1 MLNYSVAELRNNK
14 TNMTRRLLLLVCA
27 VLCLG
32 SNVRISA
39 QSTSSTTQSAE
50 SNFVEGVVRVKLQR
64 EIADRM
70 IAAKLPLSVKG
81 TNKKYV
87 QTGVTPLDRV
97 NQKVKAVSMTRVFPY
112 AGKNEA
118 KHKAFGLDLWYD
130 VHYEASG
137 MKLAQARNLFR
148 SAEGVSYAQRIP
160 LYKPI
165 GGERFL
171 EVSPAAV
178 ARAAK
183 AASTMPFNDPL
194 LNDQWHYNNDG
205 HIAGT
210 KVGAD
215 ANVFKAW
222 ETGVTGSK
230 DVVVAIIDGGFQ
242 VDHPDLK
249 DNVWINTAE
258 LNGKPGVDDD
268 GDGYVDDIYGYNF
281 VINSSDINA
290 HSHGTHVA
298 GTVGATNNNG
308 IGVCGVAG
316 GSDGKGGVKMMVC
329 QVFDSRASS
338 SAVAD
343 FGAAIVYAADRGASI
358 AQCSWGA
365 SVAGDEDKSV
375 TEAVNYFTKNGG
387 GDKMNGGLCI
397 FAAGNN
403 GEEGD
408 YYPGCLDKVVAVG
421 SMAPD
426 GSVAYYSNRGKWV
439 DVTAPGGLE
448 DNGQQYGVLSTL
460 PNSTYGYNEGTS
472 MACPH
477 VSGIAALILSKYGN
491 KQFSNETL
499 RTLLTTSVNDL
510 YTQNPEYEGLMGS
523 GYIDAYKALQ
533 GKEGSVPEAVADFTV
548 TASHDNAL
556 IEWVIPETEE
566 KSIDHHV
573 IYYSTEAFSA
583 TDDLNKLSSAT
594 VDTKFKYSG
603 DKMSYE
609 VEGLKAS
616 TKYYFAIVAYNRW
629 GKASAVS
636 PIKEAT
642 TNAGPKVQVDQKNL
656 SMTVDATKASTAEAS
671 FNVKNAGEGVLK
683 YQLTTATTRATM
695 STSARNLKPNPG
707 QVLPFSGTVS
717 PTLAKRNAVASSD
730 YKAENWPDTL
740 TYSNYVYSY
749 IGETDTKLPNALA
762 QYFYVD
768 KATYPNGFN
777 LTDLLIQGQNG
788 QNPEIEIYDGSRSI
802 SRASLIQKINYDFW
816 AYNYPITLKEQ
827 IYFAPGSS
835 FWVVAKFPA
844 GAKNP
849 LATGKTERTDIAQYS
864 FYSSDNGT
872 TWTQLSEVLKGTS
885 FESVA
890 SQLTWAVQAVSKNP
904 DWSQVLNPEPISGE
918 VRPNESQKVTLKND
932 GQKLVNGTY
941 NFNIHVK
948 SNEAVDSKQQVALAM
963 TVKGYK
969 PELHSQQ
976 LVDFGDLLVGQT
988 KTIDVEL
995 TNSGY
1000 GVFGGNYG
1008 MLQAPKNV
1016 KSSSDQ
1022 FNVSKGANN
1031 IAARS
1036 TGTLPVTFAPTKE
1049 GNFSST
1055 ITLTDKNG
1063 NQHSFLVRGV
1073 ASVPAKQNVTP
1084 ESYDAGDLKVGGEDK
1099 TATITIKNTGNY
1111 PLQYV
1116 FPKFSSE
1123 KIVGSTAKVHKFGY
1137 TTISNV
1143 AGDESF
1149 EYEPAPELA
1158 DEKDITSQFTND
1170 NWQSGPIKVGF
1181 KFPFYG
1187 KDYDEIYVSSYGG
1200 VSMQQMDGR
1209 ISCMVP
1215 TGDCV
1220 QGLGYISAYT
1230 NSGWMDMGANSKITY
1245 GHKNG
1250 KLYIKF
1256 KDVVT
1261 PATNGGGET
1270 TTISFHMALCP
1281 DGSVEVYYDDYNP
1294 AGVFGSGGHN
1304 FVGVSDIA
1312 ASDPCIFVDANKVQE
1327 DNDGLDAPYYDIVTG
1342 SAIKIVAPAK
1352 SMIKSLS
1359 STDGYVGNGE
1369 SKEIK
1374 VTLAANDEL
1383 VAGPLTNYLTVIT
1396 NDPINPSSTVKMT
1409 ANIVG
1414 DNLKAEAALDSTSV
1428 DFGKVFRTSAQQ
1440 RTVLLSNNGK
1450 DALQVAGVSVKNG
1463 KFTLAEEMK
1472 AAFSVPAG
1480 QGKDIVV
1487 TLPTAE
1493 KGTVEDVLVITYQ
1506 DGTTKE
1512 IPLKAEVIGNPT
1524 WKSNPE
1530 SLKVETPYGTNVEKT
1545 IQVTNEGDENLA
1557 FSVEPASWFS
1567 ASDLEAAGKSS
1578 VDYVFK
1584 SKLDGFDIPY
1594 NWVDITNDYTEH
1606 MPYAYY
1612 IDKTDFKKVELP
1624 FEFPF
1629 YGKKY
1634 KSMYIYNTGFVS
1646 FDAPVEDYK
1655 QFPEPPASLPTTETF
1670 YTNIICP
1677 FWGNH
1682 SMNTPSSDGVYY
1694 KAKDDEVIVSYK
1706 NYGNTMMQGMNFEV
1720 ILRKDGS
1727 FKFQYNV
1734 DPDGFQLGVFGL
1746 CGIMDHTG
1754 TRGITPADMYI
1765 TDGNA
1770 VEFSPYK
1777 NYVVAPGEQVEMPV
1791 ELKANQLA
1799 DTYDYELNVT
1809 TNDPS
1814 RASVKIPV
1822 TLNIT
1827 GEAQAE
1833 FPEVINVEQPVD
1845 ENAMEPSYYEFHVV
1859 NKGTKAFA
1867 ITDVASEMFTVS
1879 ESDDP
1884 DVEPSA
1890 PEGKLEVYAAQSNN
1904 GGDDGIDPGP
1914 LALSDDATAKAWI
1927 PYQSGMMAPI
1937 VVGEDTVKFRI
1948 TPYNVYEVHK
1958 KDFPLVFTVEG
1969 LNEETHTSTIKL
1981 NITEA
1986 PVMAFDPE
1994 ELHIENVAS
2003 DYKGTSTVNLKNDG
2017 EYKLTYSLS
2026 LDPSGRDAGNV
2037 DDGSND
2043 PAPAYNVISY
2053 PSEDVAKNFVA
2064 TCVEKI
2070 SGKKGMVKALG
2081 LKKVKDD
2088 QKFIYDLPEG
2098 YKGNALYYPVL
2109 NPVAN
2114 AQAALMGTG
2123 AAALDENFYAA
2134 TRYEAPAEG
2143 FNLTHLYFVGTVGDL
2158 ENVDIEASVILG
2170 NDVTATEKT
2179 IGHGKIHIVKEKPR
2193 EDGSYQGAARMLEF
2207 DNPIYINPADTF
2219 YVVLKYPAGYKG
2231 SAMMA
2236 TKDGD
2241 METNRYMAHLK
2252 SLGGWVDIE
2261 ALYDNAY
2268 SYGAF
2273 GYFMTCIEKEKG
2285 EPWIKLL
2292 NEKKDG
2298 EIASGKAIP
2307 VQFEV
2312 NAKSAYFAK
2321 NNKATLVVKSNDPYN
2336 KLYNYHIYLNKNA
2349 APIITA
2355 PEGETTVPEASKA
2368 MVPVT
2373 VADAEGEAFTVSL
2386 NDADGIA
2393 SVESYA
2399 NEDGTQEGISE
2410 SNGTYTVEAG
2420 GSLKLNVALVPDYGT
2435 AGKHTFTVNAKDES
2449 GNVSSVVVN
2458 YNVEHTNRAPKYVG
2472 PADLALKGGETSAQ
2486 YYFADFFEDADGD
2499 AMTFSAQIADPSLAA
2514 LYQSENGII
2523 IAAKQVSGSTNIN
2536 VVATDANGASTTGV
2550 IALTVDAATGISNV
2564 VADASK
2570 GDVTVNGDAE
2580 NGNLN
2585 VTIDA
2590 DADKVV
2596 LSVYSNAGQLMAQ
2609 KTLQNVH
2616 AGDKASIALGKV
2628 AAGVYHLV
2636 ANVDGKTSAV
2646 KFVAK

>member
-1 MLNYSVAELRNNK
+1 
-14 TNMTRRLLLLVCA
+14 MTRRLLLLVCA

-70 IAAKLPLSVKG
+70 VAAKLPLSVKG
-81 TNKKYV
+81 TNRKYV

-112 AGKNEA
+112 AGKDEA
-118 KHKAFGLDLWYD
+118 KHKAAGLDLWYD

-365 SVAGDEDKSV
+365 GVADEEDKSV
-375 TEAVNYFTKNGG
+375 TAAVDYFTKNGG

-403 GEEGD
+403 GEEGN

-510 YTQNPEYEGLMGS
+510 YTQNPEYKGLMGS

-556 IEWVIPETEE
+556 IEWTIPETEE

-573 IYYSTEAFSA
+573 IYYSTEDFSA
-583 TDDLNKLSSAT
+583 TDDLNKLSSVS

-609 VEGLKAS
+609 VEGVKAS

-642 TNAGPKVQVDQKNL
+642 TNSGPKVQVDQKNL

-695 STSARNLKPNPG
+695 STSGRIKNPNPG

-717 PTLAKRNAVASSD
+717 PTLVKRNAVATSNYQAKD
-730 YKAENWPDTL
+730 WPDTL
-740 TYSNYVYSY
+740 TYSNQLYSY

-777 LTDLLIQGQNG
+777 LTDLHFQGQNG
-788 QNPEIEIYDGSRSI
+788 QNPVIEIYDGSRTI
-802 SRASLIQKINYDFW
+802 STASLIQKVNYDFW

-827 IYFAPGSS
+827 IHFAPGSS

-849 LATGKTERTDIAQYS
+849 LGTGKTTRTDVAQYS

-885 FESVA
+885 FEAVA
-890 SQLTWAVQAVSKNP
+890 SQLTWAVQAISKNP

-941 NFNIHVK
+941 KFNIHVK

-1000 GVFGGNYG
+1000 GVFAGKYG
-1008 MLQAPKNV
+1008 MLQASQNEV

-1022 FNVSKGANN
+1022 FNVSKGAKN

-1073 ASVPAKQNVTP
+1073 ASVPAQQSVTP
-1084 ESYDAGDLKVGGEDK
+1084 EVYEAGDLKVGGEDK

-1143 AGDESF
+1143 AGDKSF

-1158 DEKDITSQFTND
+1158 DEKDITSQFTNN

-1250 KLYIKF
+1250 KFYVKF

-1327 DNDGLDAPYYDIVTG
+1327 SNGGLNAPYYDIQTG

-1374 VTLAANDEL
+1374 VTLAANDDL

-1396 NDPINPSSTVKMT
+1396 NDPINPSASVKLT

-1545 IQVTNEGDENLA
+1545 IQVTNEGDENLT
-1557 FSVEPASWFS
+1557 FSAEPASWYT
-1567 ASDLEAAGKSS
+1567 ASDLEANGNST

-1584 SKLDGFDIPY
+1584 SKLDGFDVPY

-1612 IDKTDFKKVELP
+1612 INKTDFKKVTLP

-1634 KSMYIYNTGFVS
+1634 KEMYIYNTGFVS

-1706 NYGNTMMQGMNFEV
+1706 NYGNTMMLGMNFEV

-1727 FKFQYNV
+1727 FKFQYHV

-1765 TDGNA
+1765 TDGNT
-1770 VEFSPYK
+1770 VEFTPYK

-1799 DTYDYELNVT
+1799 DTYDCELNVT

-1814 RASVKIPV
+1814 KPSVKIPV

-1827 GEAQAE
+1827 GEVQAE

-1845 ENAMEPSYYEFHVV
+1845 EYAMYPSYYEFYVV
-1859 NKGTKAFA
+1859 NKGTKAFT
-1867 ITDVASEMFTVS
+1867 ITNVASEMFVAADP
-1879 ESDDP
+1879 DDP
-1884 DVEPSA
+1884 WA
-1890 PEGKLEVYAAQSNN
+1890 MPEASLEVYTSANN
-1904 GGDDGIDPGP
+1904 SGGDGGIDPGP
-1914 LALSDDATAKAWI
+1914 LALSDDATAKAWLR
-1927 PYQSGMMAPI
+1927 YWSGMMAPI
-1937 VVGEDTVKFRI
+1937 VVGTDTVKFRI
-1948 TPYNVYEVHK
+1948 TPYNVYEVHA
-1958 KDFPLVFTVEG
+1958 KDYPLVFSVEG
-1969 LNEETHTSTIKL
+1969 LENTEYNSTIKL

-2003 DYKGTSTVNLKNDG
+2003 DYKGTSPVNLMNDG
-2017 EYKLTYSLS
+2017 KYKLIYSLS

-2037 DDGSND
+2037 DDGSNV

-2088 QKFIYDLPEG
+2088 QKFIYDLPTG
-2098 YKGNALYYPVL
+2098 YEGNALYYPVL

-2123 AAALDENFYAA
+2123 ASALDENFYAA

-2179 IGHGKIHIVKEKPR
+2179 IGHGKIHIAKEEPR

-2219 YVVLKYPAGYKG
+2219 YVVLKYPAGYKS

-2241 METNRYMAHLK
+2241 MEPNRYMAHLK

-2273 GYFMTCIEKEKG
+2273 GFFMTCIEKEKG

-2292 NEKKDG
+2292 NEKKEG
-2298 EIASGKAIP
+2298 EIAPGEALP

-2336 KLYNYHIYLNKNA
+2336 KLYNYHIYLDKNA
-2349 APIITA
+2349 APVITA

-2393 SVESYA
+2393 TVESYE
-2399 NEDGTQEGISE
+2399 NEDGTQDGISE

-2420 GSLKLNVALVPDYGT
+2420 GSLKLNVALAPAYGT
-2435 AGKHTFTVNAKDES
+2435 AGKHSFAVNAKDEA
-2449 GNVSSVVVN
+2449 GNVSSAVVN

-2472 PADLALKGGETSAQ
+2472 PADLVLKGGETSAQ

-2523 IAAKQVSGSTNIN
+2523 IAAKQMPGSTNIN

-2550 IALTVDAATGISNV
+2550 ITLTVDVATGISNV
-2564 VADASK
+2564 VAGGSK
-2570 GDVTVNGDAE
+2570 GDVAVNGDAE

-2585 VTIDA
+2585 VTIGA

-2609 KTLQNVH
+2609 KTLLNVH
-2616 AGDKASIALGKV
+2616 AGDKAGVALGKV

-2646 KFVAK
+2646 KFAAK

>member
-1 MLNYSVAELRNNK
+1 
-14 TNMTRRLLLLVCA
+14 MTRRLLLLVCA

-81 TNKKYV
+81 TSKKYV

-178 ARAAK
+178 AKAAK

-740 TYSNYVYSY
+740 TYANYVYSY

-941 NFNIHVK
+941 EFNIHVK

-1000 GVFGGNYG
+1000 GVFGGKYG

-1073 ASVPAKQNVTP
+1073 ASVPAKQSVTP
-1084 ESYDAGDLKVGGEDK
+1084 DVYEAGDLKVGGEDK

-1250 KLYIKF
+1250 KLYVKF
-1256 KDVVT
+1256 KNVVT

-1327 DNDGLDAPYYDIVTG
+1327 DNDGLDAPYYDIQTG

-1396 NDPINPSSTVKMT
+1396 NDPINPSASVKLT

-1428 DFGKVFRTSAQQ
+1428 DFGKVYRTSAQQ

-1463 KFTLAEEMK
+1463 KFTLAEGMN

-1530 SLKVETPYGTNVEKT
+1530 SLEVETPYGTNVEKT
-1545 IQVTNEGDENLA
+1545 IQVTNDGDENLA

-1720 ILRKDGS
+1720 ILRKDGT

-1765 TDGNA
+1765 TGGNA

-1814 RASVKIPV
+1814 RASIKIPV

-1827 GEAQAE
+1827 GEAKAE

-1867 ITDVASEMFTVS
+1867 ITDVASEMFVAADP
-1879 ESDDP
+1879 DDP
-1884 DVEPSA
+1884 WA
-1890 PEGKLEVYAAQSNN
+1890 MPEASLEVYTSANN
-1904 GGDDGIDPGP
+1904 SGDDGIDPGP
-1914 LALSDDATAKAWI
+1914 MALADDAAKAWV

-1948 TPYNVYEVHK
+1948 TPYNVSEVHA
-1958 KDFPLVFTVEG
+1958 KDYPLVFSVEG
-1969 LNEETHTSTIKL
+1969 LENTEYNSTIKL

-2003 DYKGTSTVNLKNDG
+2003 DYKGTVTANLMNAG
-2017 EYKLTYSLS
+2017 QYKLTYSLN

-2070 SGKKGMVKALG
+2070 SGKKGMLKALG

-2088 QKFIYDLPEG
+2088 QKFIYDLPTG
-2098 YKGNALYYPVL
+2098 YEGNALYYPVL

-2123 AAALDENFYAA
+2123 ATALDENFYAA

-2179 IGHGKIHIVKEKPR
+2179 IGHGKIHIVKEEPR

-2292 NEKKDG
+2292 NEKKEG
-2298 EIASGKAIP
+2298 EIAPGEALP

-2336 KLYNYHIYLNKNA
+2336 KLYNYHIYLDKNA
-2349 APIITA
+2349 APVITA

-2386 NDADGIA
+2386 NDADGVA
-2393 SVESYA
+2393 SVESYE

-2420 GSLKLNVALVPDYGT
+2420 GSLKLNVALVPGYGT
-2435 AGKHTFTVNAKDES
+2435 AGKHTFTVNAKDEA
-2449 GNVSSVVVN
+2449 GNVSSAVVN

-2472 PADLALKGGETSAQ
+2472 PADLVLKGGETSAQ

-2499 AMTFSAQIADPSLAA
+2499 AMTYSAQIADPSLAA
-2514 LYQSENGII
+2514 LYLSENGII

-2550 IALTVDAATGISNV
+2550 IALTVDAATGITNV
-2564 VADASK
+2564 VAGGSK

-2585 VTIDA
+2585 VTIGA

-2616 AGDKASIALGKV
+2616 AGDKVSVALGKV

-2646 KFVAK
+2646 KFAAK

>member
-1 MLNYSVAELRNNK
+1 
-14 TNMTRRLLLLVCA
+14 MTRRLLLLVCA

-70 IAAKLPLSVKG
+70 VAAKLPLSVKG
-81 TNKKYV
+81 TNRKYV

-365 SVAGDEDKSV
+365 SVADDEDKSV
-375 TEAVNYFTKNGG
+375 TEAVDYFTKNGG

-403 GEEGD
+403 GEEGN

-583 TDDLNKLSSAT
+583 TDDLNKLNSAT

-695 STSARNLKPNPG
+695 STSGRIKNPKPG

-717 PTLAKRNAVASSD
+717 PTLVKRNAVATSD
-730 YKAENWPDTL
+730 YQAKDWPDTL
-740 TYSNYVYSY
+740 TYSNQLYSY

-777 LTDLLIQGQNG
+777 LTDLRIQGQNG
-788 QNPEIEIYDGSRSI
+788 QNPVIEIYDGSRSI
-802 SRASLIQKINYDFW
+802 STASLIQKVNYDFW

-827 IYFAPGSS
+827 IHFAPGSS

-849 LATGKTERTDIAQYS
+849 LGTGKTARTDVAQYS

-885 FESVA
+885 FEAIA
-890 SQLTWAVQAVSKNP
+890 SQLTWAVQAISKNP

-918 VRPNESQKVTLKND
+918 VRPSESQKVTLKND

-941 NFNIHVK
+941 KFNIHVK

-969 PELHSQQ
+969 PELHSQK

-988 KTIDVEL
+988 KTLDVEL

-1000 GVFGGNYG
+1000 GVFGGQYG

-1022 FNVSKGANN
+1022 FNVSKGTNN

-1073 ASVPAKQNVTP
+1073 ASVPAQQSVTP
-1084 ESYDAGDLKVGGEDK
+1084 DVYEAGDLKVGGEDK

-1123 KIVGSTAKVHKFGY
+1123 KIVGSKARVHKFGY
-1137 TTISNV
+1137 TTVSNV

-1250 KLYIKF
+1250 KLYVKF

-1261 PATNGGGET
+1261 PATNGAGET

-1312 ASDPCIFVDANKVQE
+1312 AADPCIFVDANKVQE
-1327 DNDGLDAPYYDIVTG
+1327 SNDGLDAPYYDIVTG

-1374 VTLAANDEL
+1374 VTLAANDNL

-1396 NDPINPSSTVKMT
+1396 NDPINPSSTVKLT

-1414 DNLKAEAALDSTSV
+1414 DNLKAEAALDSASV

-1450 DALQVAGVSVKNG
+1450 DVLQVAGVSVKNG
-1463 KFTLAEEMK
+1463 KFTLAEEMN

-1530 SLKVETPYGTNVEKT
+1530 SLEVETPYGTNVEKT
-1545 IQVTNEGDENLA
+1545 IQVTNEGDENLS
-1557 FSVEPASWFS
+1557 FSAEPASWFS
-1567 ASDLEAAGKSS
+1567 ASDLEATGKSS

-1720 ILRKDGS
+1720 ILRKDGT

-1814 RASVKIPV
+1814 RASIKIPV

-1867 ITDVASEMFTVS
+1867 ITDVASEMFVAADP
-1879 ESDDP
+1879 DDP
-1884 DVEPSA
+1884 WA
-1890 PEGKLEVYAAQSNN
+1890 MPEASLEVYTSANN
-1904 GGDDGIDPGP
+1904 SGDDGIDPGP
-1914 LALSDDATAKAWI
+1914 MALADDAAKAWV

-1948 TPYNVYEVHK
+1948 TPYNVSEVHA
-1958 KDFPLVFTVEG
+1958 KDYPLVFSVEG
-1969 LNEETHTSTIKL
+1969 LENTEYNSTIKL

-2003 DYKGTSTVNLKNDG
+2003 DYKGTSTVNLMNDG
-2017 EYKLTYSLS
+2017 AYKLTYSLN

-2037 DDGSND
+2037 DEGSND

-2070 SGKKGMVKALG
+2070 SGKKGMLKALG

-2088 QKFIYDLPEG
+2088 QKFIYDLPSG
-2098 YKGNALYYPVL
+2098 YEGNALYYPVL

-2123 AAALDENFYAA
+2123 ATALDENFYAA

-2179 IGHGKIHIVKEKPR
+2179 IGHGKIHIAKEEPR

-2292 NEKKDG
+2292 NEKKEG
-2298 EIASGKAIP
+2298 EIAPGEALP

-2336 KLYNYHIYLNKNA
+2336 KLYNYHIYLDKNA
-2349 APIITA
+2349 APVITA

-2373 VADAEGEAFTVSL
+2373 VADAEGETFTVSL

-2393 SVESYA
+2393 TVESYE
-2399 NEDGTQEGISE
+2399 NEDGTQDGISE

-2420 GSLKLNVALVPDYGT
+2420 GSLKLNVALAPAYGT
-2435 AGKHTFTVNAKDES
+2435 AGKHSFAVNAKDES
-2449 GNVSSVVVN
+2449 GNVSSAVVN

-2472 PADLALKGGETSAQ
+2472 PADLVLKGGETSAQ

-2523 IAAKQVSGSTNIN
+2523 IAAKQMPGSTNIN

-2550 IALTVDAATGISNV
+2550 IALTVDVATGISNV
-2564 VADASK
+2564 VAGGSK
-2570 GDVTVNGDAE
+2570 GDVAVNGDAE

-2585 VTIDA
+2585 VTIGA

-2609 KTLQNVH
+2609 KTLLNVH
-2616 AGDKASIALGKV
+2616 AGDKAGVALGKV

-2646 KFVAK
+2646 KFAAK

>member
-1 MLNYSVAELRNNK
+1 
-14 TNMTRRLLLLVCA
+14 MTRRLLLLVCA

-178 ARAAK
+178 AKAAK

-210 KVGAD
+210 KMGAD

-375 TEAVNYFTKNGG
+375 TEAVDYFTKNGG

-717 PTLAKRNAVASSD
+717 PTLAKRNAVAPSD
-730 YKAENWPDTL
+730 YKVENWPDTL

-835 FWVVAKFPA
+835 FWVVARFPA

-849 LATGKTERTDIAQYS
+849 LATGKTARTDIAQYS

-941 NFNIHVK
+941 EFNIHVK

-1000 GVFGGNYG
+1000 GVFGGKYG

-1073 ASVPAKQNVTP
+1073 ASVPAKQSVTP
-1084 ESYDAGDLKVGGEDK
+1084 DVYEAGDLKVGGEDK

-1250 KLYIKF
+1250 KLYVKF
-1256 KDVVT
+1256 KNVVT

-1312 ASDPCIFVDANKVQE
+1312 AADPCIFVDANKVQE
-1327 DNDGLDAPYYDIVTG
+1327 SNGGLDASYYDIVTG

-1396 NDPINPSSTVKMT
+1396 NDPINPSASVKLT

-1428 DFGKVFRTSAQQ
+1428 DFGKVYRTSAQQ

-1463 KFTLAEEMK
+1463 KFTLTEEMK

-1765 TDGNA
+1765 TDSNA

-1827 GEAQAE
+1827 GEAQAK
-1833 FPEVINVEQPVD
+1833 FPEIINVEQPVD
-1845 ENAMEPSYYEFHVV
+1845 ENAMDPSYYEFYVV
-1859 NKGTKAFA
+1859 NKGTKAFT
-1867 ITDVASEMFTVS
+1867 ITDVASEMFTGS

-1890 PEGKLEVYAAQSNN
+1890 PEGELEVYTAQSNN

-1914 LALSDDATAKAWI
+1914 MALAADAAKAWV
-1927 PYQSGMMAPI
+1927 PYKSGMMAPI
-1937 VVGEDTVKFRI
+1937 VVGTDTVKFRI
-1948 TPYNVYEVHK
+1948 APYNVYEVHK

-2003 DYKGTSTVNLKNDG
+2003 DYKGTRTVNLKNDG

-2088 QKFIYDLPEG
+2088 QKFIYDMPTG
-2098 YKGNALYYPVL
+2098 YEGNALYYPVL
-2109 NPVAN
+2109 NPVTN

-2123 AAALDENFYAA
+2123 ATALDENFYAA

-2193 EDGSYQGAARMLEF
+2193 EDGSYQGAARMLKF

-2298 EIASGKAIP
+2298 EIAPGAAIP

-2321 NNKATLVVKSNDPYN
+2321 NNKATLVVKSNDPCN
-2336 KLYNYHIYLNKNA
+2336 KLYNYHIYLDKNA
-2349 APIITA
+2349 APVITA
-2355 PEGETTVPEASKA
+2355 SEGETTVPEASKA

-2449 GNVSSVVVN
+2449 GNVSSAVVN

-2499 AMTFSAQIADPSLAA
+2499 VMTFSAQIADPSLAA

-2564 VADASK
+2564 AAGASK

-2585 VTIDA
+2585 VTIGA

-2609 KTLQNVH
+2609 KTLLNVH
-2616 AGDKASIALGKV
+2616 AGDEASVALGKV

>member
-1 MLNYSVAELRNNK
+1 
-14 TNMTRRLLLLVCA
+14 MTRRLLLLVCA

-112 AGKNEA
+112 AGKDEA
-118 KHKAFGLDLWYD
+118 KHKAAGLDLWYD

-171 EVSPAAV
+171 EISPAAV
-178 ARAAK
+178 AKAAK

-365 SVAGDEDKSV
+365 GVADEEDKSV
-375 TEAVNYFTKNGG
+375 TAAVDYFTKNGG

-556 IEWVIPETEE
+556 IEWTIPETEE

-642 TNAGPKVQVDQKNL
+642 TNSGPKVQVDQKNL

-695 STSARNLKPNPG
+695 STSGRVKNPNPG

-717 PTLAKRNAVASSD
+717 PTLVKRNAVATSNYQAKD
-730 YKAENWPDTL
+730 WPDTL
-740 TYSNYVYSY
+740 TYSNQLYSY

-777 LTDLLIQGQNG
+777 LTDLHFQGQNG
-788 QNPEIEIYDGSRSI
+788 QNPVIEIYDGSRTI
-802 SRASLIQKINYDFW
+802 STASLIQKVNYDFW

-827 IYFAPGSS
+827 IHFAPGSS

-849 LATGKTERTDIAQYS
+849 LGTGKTTRTDVAQYS

-885 FESVA
+885 FEAVA
-890 SQLTWAVQAVSKNP
+890 NQLTWAVQAISKNP

-941 NFNIHVK
+941 KFNIHVK

-1000 GVFGGNYG
+1000 GVFAGKYG
-1008 MLQAPKNV
+1008 MLQASQNEV

-1022 FNVSKGANN
+1022 FNVSKGAKN

-1073 ASVPAKQNVTP
+1073 ASVPAKQTVTP
-1084 ESYDAGDLKVGGEDK
+1084 DVYEAGDLKVGGEDK

-1149 EYEPAPELA
+1149 KYEAAPELA
-1158 DEKDITSQFTND
+1158 DEKDITSQFTNN

-1250 KLYIKF
+1250 KFYVKF

-1327 DNDGLDAPYYDIVTG
+1327 SNGGLNAPYYDIQTG

-1374 VTLAANDEL
+1374 VTLAANDDL

-1396 NDPINPSSTVKMT
+1396 NDPINPSASVKLT

-1584 SKLDGFDIPY
+1584 SKLDGFDVPY

-1612 IDKTDFKKVELP
+1612 INKTDFKKVTLP

-1634 KSMYIYNTGFVS
+1634 KEMYIYNTGFVS

-1706 NYGNTMMQGMNFEV
+1706 NYGNTMMLGMNFEV

-1727 FKFQYNV
+1727 FKFQYHV

-1765 TDGNA
+1765 TDGNTI
-1770 VEFSPYK
+1770 EFTPYK

-1827 GEAQAE
+1827 GEVQAE

-1845 ENAMEPSYYEFHVV
+1845 ENPMYPSYYEFYVV

-1867 ITDVASEMFTVS
+1867 ITDVASEMFVAADP
-1879 ESDDP
+1879 DDP
-1884 DVEPSA
+1884 WA
-1890 PEGKLEVYAAQSNN
+1890 MPEASLEVYTSANN
-1904 GGDDGIDPGP
+1904 SGGDGGIDPGP
-1914 LALSDDATAKAWI
+1914 LALSDDATAKAWL
-1927 PYQSGMMAPI
+1927 PYRSGMMAPI

-1948 TPYNVYEVHK
+1948 TPYNVSEVHA
-1958 KDFPLVFTVEG
+1958 KDYPLVFSVEG
-1969 LNEETHTSTIKL
+1969 LENTEYNSTIKL

-2003 DYKGTSTVNLKNDG
+2003 DYKGTSTVNLMNDG
-2017 EYKLTYSLS
+2017 KYKLIYSLS

-2037 DDGSND
+2037 DDGSNV
-2043 PAPAYNVISY
+2043 PAPSYNVISY

-2088 QKFIYDLPEG
+2088 QKFFYDLPSG
-2098 YKGNALYYPVL
+2098 YEGNALYYPVL

-2123 AAALDENFYAA
+2123 ATALDENFYAA

-2179 IGHGKIHIVKEKPR
+2179 IGHGKIHIVKEEPL
-2193 EDGSYQGAARMLEF
+2193 EDGSYRGVPRMLEF

-2219 YVVLKYPAGYKG
+2219 YVVLKYPAGYKS
-2231 SAMMA
+2231 SALMA

-2261 ALYDNAY
+2261 TLYNNAY

-2292 NEKKDG
+2292 NEKKEG
-2298 EIASGKAIP
+2298 EIAPGEALP

-2336 KLYNYHIYLNKNA
+2336 KLYNYHIYLDKNA
-2349 APIITA
+2349 APVITA

-2399 NEDGTQEGISE
+2399 NEDGTQKGISE

-2435 AGKHTFTVNAKDES
+2435 AGKHTFTVNAKDET

-2486 YYFADFFEDADGD
+2486 YYFADFFEDVDGD
-2499 AMTFSAQIADPSLAA
+2499 VMTFSAQIADPSLAA

-2550 IALTVDAATGISNV
+2550 IALTVDAATGINNV

-2616 AGDKASIALGKV
+2616 SGDKASVALGKV

>member
-1 MLNYSVAELRNNK
+1 
-14 TNMTRRLLLLVCA
+14 MTRRLLLLVCA

-70 IAAKLPLSVKG
+70 VAAKLPLSVKG
-81 TNKKYV
+81 TNRKYV

-137 MKLAQARNLFR
+137 LKLAQARNLFR

-178 ARAAK
+178 AKAAK

-230 DVVVAIIDGGFQ
+230 DVLVAIIDGGFQ

-343 FGAAIVYAADRGASI
+343 FGAALVYAADRGASI

-375 TEAVNYFTKNGG
+375 TEAVDYFTKNGG

-556 IEWVIPETEE
+556 IEWTIPETEE

-583 TDDLNKLSSAT
+583 TDDLNKLNSAT

-656 SMTVDATKASTAEAS
+656 SMTVDATMASTAEAS

-777 LTDLLIQGQNG
+777 LTDLRIQGQNG
-788 QNPEIEIYDGSRSI
+788 KDPEIEIYDGSRSI
-802 SRASLIQKINYDFW
+802 SKASLIQKVNYDFW

-849 LATGKTERTDIAQYS
+849 LATGKTARTDIAQHS

-941 NFNIHVK
+941 KFNIHVK

-969 PELHSQQ
+969 PELHSQK

-1000 GVFGGNYG
+1000 GVFGGKYG

-1022 FNVSKGANN
+1022 FNVSKGTNN

-1073 ASVPAKQNVTP
+1073 ASVPAQQSVTP
-1084 ESYDAGDLKVGGEDK
+1084 DVYEAGDLKVGGEDK

-1123 KIVGSTAKVHKFGY
+1123 KIVGSKARVHKFGY
-1137 TTISNV
+1137 TTVSNV

-1250 KLYIKF
+1250 KLYVKF

-1312 ASDPCIFVDANKVQE
+1312 AADPCIFVDANKVQE
-1327 DNDGLDAPYYDIVTG
+1327 SNDGLDAPYYDIVTG

-1374 VTLAANDEL
+1374 VTLAANDDL

-1396 NDPINPSSTVKMT
+1396 NDPINPSSTVKLT

-1414 DNLKAEAALDSTSV
+1414 DNLKAEAALDSASV

-1463 KFTLAEEMK
+1463 KFTLAEEMN

-1530 SLKVETPYGTNVEKT
+1530 SLEVETPYGTNVEKT

-1567 ASDLEAAGKSS
+1567 ASDLEATGKSS

-1734 DPDGFQLGVFGL
+1734 DPDGFQVGVFGL

-1814 RASVKIPV
+1814 RASIKIPV

-1867 ITDVASEMFTVS
+1867 ITDVASEMFVAADP
-1879 ESDDP
+1879 DDP
-1884 DVEPSA
+1884 WA
-1890 PEGKLEVYAAQSNN
+1890 MPEASLEVYTSANN
-1904 GGDDGIDPGP
+1904 SGDDGIDPGP
-1914 LALSDDATAKAWI
+1914 MALADDAVKAWV

-1948 TPYNVYEVHK
+1948 TPYNVSEVHA
-1958 KDFPLVFTVEG
+1958 KDYPLVFSVEG
-1969 LNEETHTSTIKL
+1969 LENTEYNSTIKL

-2003 DYKGTSTVNLKNDG
+2003 DYKGTSTVNLMNDG
-2017 EYKLTYSLS
+2017 AYKLTYSLN
-2026 LDPSGRDAGNV
+2026 LDPSGRDAGNEYE
-2037 DDGSND
+2037 DGND

-2070 SGKKGMVKALG
+2070 SGKKGMLKALG

-2098 YKGNALYYPVL
+2098 YEGNALYYPVL

-2123 AAALDENFYAA
+2123 ATALDENFYAA

-2179 IGHGKIHIVKEKPR
+2179 IGHGKIHIAKEEPR
-2193 EDGSYQGAARMLEF
+2193 GDGSYQGAARMLEF
-2207 DNPIYINPADTF
+2207 DSPIYINPADTF
-2219 YVVLKYPAGYKG
+2219 YVVLKYPAGYKS

-2261 ALYDNAY
+2261 TLYDNAY

-2292 NEKKDG
+2292 NEKKEG
-2298 EIASGKAIP
+2298 EVAPGESLP

-2312 NAKSAYFAK
+2312 NAKSAYFSK
-2321 NNKATLVVKSNDPYN
+2321 NNKATLVVKSNDPMN
-2336 KLYNYHIYLNKNA
+2336 KLYNYHIYLDKNA
-2349 APIITA
+2349 APVITA

-2368 MVPVT
+2368 AVDVT

-2386 NDADGIA
+2386 NDADDIA
-2393 SVESYA
+2393 AVESYE

-2410 SNGTYTVEAG
+2410 SNGTYSVEAG
-2420 GSLKLNVALVPDYGT
+2420 GSLKLRVVLAPNYGT
-2435 AGKHTFTVNAKDES
+2435 AGKHTFAINAKDES
-2449 GNVSSVVVN
+2449 GNVSSAVVN

-2472 PADLALKGGETSAQ
+2472 PADLVLKGGETSAQ

-2523 IAAKQVSGSTNIN
+2523 IAAKQMPGSTNIN

-2550 IALTVDAATGISNV
+2550 IALTVDVATGISNV
-2564 VADASK
+2564 VAGGSK
-2570 GDVTVNGDAE
+2570 GDVAVNGDAE

-2585 VTIDA
+2585 VTIGA

-2609 KTLQNVH
+2609 KTLLNVH
-2616 AGDKASIALGKV
+2616 AGDKAGVALGKV

-2646 KFVAK
+2646 KFAAK

>member
-1 MLNYSVAELRNNK
+1 
-14 TNMTRRLLLLVCA
+14 MTRRLLLLVCA

-81 TNKKYV
+81 TSKKYV

-178 ARAAK
+178 AKAAK

-740 TYSNYVYSY
+740 TYANYVYSY

-941 NFNIHVK
+941 EFNIHVK

-1000 GVFGGNYG
+1000 GVFGGKYG

-1073 ASVPAKQNVTP
+1073 ASVPAKQSVTP
-1084 ESYDAGDLKVGGEDK
+1084 DVYEAGDLKVGGEDK

-1250 KLYIKF
+1250 KLYVKF
-1256 KDVVT
+1256 KNVVT

-1327 DNDGLDAPYYDIVTG
+1327 SNDGLDAPYYDIVTG

-1396 NDPINPSSTVKMT
+1396 NDPINPSASVKLT

-1428 DFGKVFRTSAQQ
+1428 DFGKVYRTSAQQ

-1463 KFTLAEEMK
+1463 KFTLTEEMK

-1634 KSMYIYNTGFVS
+1634 KEMYIYNTGFVS

-1694 KAKDDEVIVSYK
+1694 KKKDDEVIVSYK

-1734 DPDGFQLGVFGL
+1734 DPDGFQVGVFGL

-1765 TDGNA
+1765 TDSNA

-1822 TLNIT
+1822 KLNIT

-1833 FPEVINVEQPVD
+1833 FPEIINVEQPVD
-1845 ENAMEPSYYEFHVV
+1845 ENAMDPSYYEFYVV
-1859 NKGTKAFA
+1859 NKGTKAFT
-1867 ITDVASEMFTVS
+1867 ITDVASEMFTGS

-1890 PEGKLEVYAAQSNN
+1890 PEGELEVYTAQSNN

-1914 LALSDDATAKAWI
+1914 MALAADAAKAWV
-1927 PYQSGMMAPI
+1927 PYKSGMMAPI
-1937 VVGEDTVKFRI
+1937 VVGTDTVKFRI
-1948 TPYNVYEVHK
+1948 APYNVYEVHK

-2003 DYKGTSTVNLKNDG
+2003 DYKGTRTVNLKNDG

-2088 QKFIYDLPEG
+2088 QKFIYDLPKG
-2098 YKGNALYYPVL
+2098 YEGNALYYPVL
-2109 NPVAN
+2109 NPVEN

-2123 AAALDENFYAA
+2123 ATALDENFYAA

-2298 EIASGKAIP
+2298 EIAPGEAIP

-2336 KLYNYHIYLNKNA
+2336 KLYNYHIYLDKNA
-2349 APIITA
+2349 APVITA

-2373 VADAEGEAFTVSL
+2373 VADAEGEAFSVSL

-2449 GNVSSVVVN
+2449 GNVSSAVVN

-2499 AMTFSAQIADPSLAA
+2499 VMTFFAQIADPSLAA

-2564 VADASK
+2564 VAGASK

-2585 VTIDA
+2585 VTIGA

-2616 AGDKASIALGKV
+2616 AGDKASVALGKV

>member
-1 MLNYSVAELRNNK
+1 
-14 TNMTRRLLLLVCA
+14 MTRRLLLLVCA

-70 IAAKLPLSVKG
+70 VAAKLPLSVKG
-81 TNKKYV
+81 TSKKYV

-112 AGKNEA
+112 AGKNEV

-178 ARAAK
+178 AKAAK

-230 DVVVAIIDGGFQ
+230 DVLVAIIDGGFQ

-249 DNVWINTAE
+249 DNVWINEAE

-365 SVAGDEDKSV
+365 SVADDEDKSV

-777 LTDLLIQGQNG
+777 LTDLRIQGQNG

-802 SRASLIQKINYDFW
+802 SKASLIQKVNYDFW

-849 LATGKTERTDIAQYS
+849 LATGKTTRTDIAQYS

-941 NFNIHVK
+941 KFNIHVK

-1000 GVFGGNYG
+1000 GVFGGQYG

-1073 ASVPAKQNVTP
+1073 ASVPAQQSVTP
-1084 ESYDAGDLKVGGEDK
+1084 DVYEAGDLKVGGEDK

-1123 KIVGSTAKVHKFGY
+1123 KIVGSKAKVHKFGY
-1137 TTISNV
+1137 TTVSNV
-1143 AGDESF
+1143 AGDNSF

-1250 KLYIKF
+1250 KLYVKF

-1312 ASDPCIFVDANKVQE
+1312 AADPCIFVDANKVQE
-1327 DNDGLDAPYYDIVTG
+1327 SNDGLDAPYYDIVTG

-1374 VTLAANDEL
+1374 VTLAANDNL

-1396 NDPINPSSTVKMT
+1396 NDPINPSSTVKLT

-1414 DNLKAEAALDSTSV
+1414 DNLKAEAALDSASV

-1463 KFTLAEEMK
+1463 KFTLAEDMN

-1530 SLKVETPYGTNVEKT
+1530 SLEVETPYGTNVEKT

-1567 ASDLEAAGKSS
+1567 ASDLEATGKSS

-1720 ILRKDGS
+1720 ILRKDGT

-1814 RASVKIPV
+1814 HASVKIPV

-1827 GEAQAE
+1827 GDAQAE

-1867 ITDVASEMFTVS
+1867 ITDVASEMFVAADP
-1879 ESDDP
+1879 DDP
-1884 DVEPSA
+1884 WA
-1890 PEGKLEVYAAQSNN
+1890 MPEASLEVYTSTSNS
-1904 GGDDGIDPGP
+1904 GDDGIDPGP
-1914 LALSDDATAKAWI
+1914 LALADDAAKAWV

-1948 TPYNVYEVHK
+1948 TPYNVNEVHA
-1958 KDFPLVFTVEG
+1958 KDYPLVFTVEG
-1969 LNEETHTSTIKL
+1969 LDKTEYNSTIKL

-2003 DYKGTSTVNLKNDG
+2003 DYKGTVTANLLNAG
-2017 EYKLTYSLS
+2017 QYKLTYSLN
-2026 LDPSGRDAGNV
+2026 LDPSGRDAGNM

-2070 SGKKGMVKALG
+2070 SGKKGMLKALG

-2088 QKFIYDLPEG
+2088 QKFIYDLPTG
-2098 YKGNALYYPVL
+2098 YEGNALYYPVL

-2123 AAALDENFYAA
+2123 ATALDENFYAA

-2179 IGHGKIHIVKEKPR
+2179 IGHGKIHIAKEEPR

-2292 NEKKDG
+2292 NEKKEG
-2298 EIASGKAIP
+2298 EIAPGEALP

-2336 KLYNYHIYLNKNA
+2336 KLYNYHIYLDKNA
-2349 APIITA
+2349 APVITA

-2393 SVESYA
+2393 SVERYE
-2399 NEDGTQEGISE
+2399 NEDGTQDGISE

-2420 GSLKLNVALVPDYGT
+2420 GSLKLNVALAPGYGT
-2435 AGKHTFTVNAKDES
+2435 AGKHTFTVNAKDEA
-2449 GNVSSVVVN
+2449 GNVSSAVVN

-2472 PADLALKGGETSAQ
+2472 PADLVLKGGETSVQ

-2499 AMTFSAQIADPSLAA
+2499 AMTYSAQIADPSLAA
-2514 LYQSENGII
+2514 LYLSEDGII

-2550 IALTVDAATGISNV
+2550 IALTVDAATGITNV
-2564 VADASK
+2564 VAGASK

-2585 VTIDA
+2585 VTIGA

-2616 AGDKASIALGKV
+2616 AGDKVSVALGKV

-2646 KFVAK
+2646 KFAAK

>member
-1 MLNYSVAELRNNK
+1 M
-14 TNMTRRLLLLVCA
+14 
-27 VLCLG
+27 
-32 SNVRISA
+32 
-39 QSTSSTTQSAE
+39 
-50 SNFVEGVVRVKLQR
+50 
-64 EIADRM
+64 
-70 IAAKLPLSVKG
+70 
-81 TNKKYV
+81 
-87 QTGVTPLDRV
+87 
-97 NQKVKAVSMTRVFPY
+97 
-112 AGKNEA
+112 
-118 KHKAFGLDLWYD
+118 
-130 VHYEASG
+130 
-137 MKLAQARNLFR
+137 
-148 SAEGVSYAQRIP
+148 
-160 LYKPI
+160 
-165 GGERFL
+165 
-171 EVSPAAV
+171 
-178 ARAAK
+178 
-183 AASTMPFNDPL
+183 
-194 LNDQWHYNNDG
+194 
-205 HIAGT
+205 
-210 KVGAD
+210 
-215 ANVFKAW
+215 
-222 ETGVTGSK
+222 
-230 DVVVAIIDGGFQ
+230 
-242 VDHPDLK
+242 
-249 DNVWINTAE
+249 
-258 LNGKPGVDDD
+258 
-268 GDGYVDDIYGYNF
+268 
-281 VINSSDINA
+281 
-290 HSHGTHVA
+290 
-298 GTVGATNNNG
+298 
-308 IGVCGVAG
+308 
-316 GSDGKGGVKMMVC
+316 
-329 QVFDSRASS
+329 
-338 SAVAD
+338 
-343 FGAAIVYAADRGASI
+343 
-358 AQCSWGA
+358 
-365 SVAGDEDKSV
+365 
-375 TEAVNYFTKNGG
+375 
-387 GDKMNGGLCI
+387 
-397 FAAGNN
+397 
-403 GEEGD
+403 
-408 YYPGCLDKVVAVG
+408 
-421 SMAPD
+421 
-426 GSVAYYSNRGKWV
+426 
-439 DVTAPGGLE
+439 TAPGGLE

-556 IEWVIPETEE
+556 IEWTIPETEE

-730 YKAENWPDTL
+730 YKVENWPDTL

-941 NFNIHVK
+941 EFNIHVK

-1000 GVFGGNYG
+1000 GVFGGKYG

-1036 TGTLPVTFAPTKE
+1036 IGTLPVTFAPTKE

-1073 ASVPAKQNVTP
+1073 ASVPAKQSVTP
-1084 ESYDAGDLKVGGEDK
+1084 DVYEAGDLKVGGEDK

-1158 DEKDITSQFTND
+1158 DETDITSQFTND

-1250 KLYIKF
+1250 KLYVKF
-1256 KDVVT
+1256 KNVVT

-1327 DNDGLDAPYYDIVTG
+1327 DNDGLDAPYYDIQTG

-1396 NDPINPSSTVKMT
+1396 NDPINPSASVKLT

-1545 IQVTNEGDENLA
+1545 IQVTNKGDEDLT
-1557 FSVEPASWFS
+1557 FSAEPASWFS

-1833 FPEVINVEQPVD
+1833 FPEIINVEQPVD
-1845 ENAMEPSYYEFHVV
+1845 ENAMDPSYYEFYVV
-1859 NKGTKAFA
+1859 NKGTKAFT
-1867 ITDVASEMFTVS
+1867 ITDVASEMFTGS

-1890 PEGKLEVYAAQSNN
+1890 PEGGLEVYTAQSNN

-1914 LALSDDATAKAWI
+1914 MALAADAAKAWV
-1927 PYQSGMMAPI
+1927 PYKSGMMTPI
-1937 VVGEDTVKFRI
+1937 VVGTDTVKFRI
-1948 TPYNVYEVHK
+1948 APYNVYEVHK

-2003 DYKGTSTVNLKNDG
+2003 DYKGTRTVNLKNDG

-2070 SGKKGMVKALG
+2070 SGKKGMLKTLG

-2088 QKFIYDLPEG
+2088 QKFIYDLPKG
-2098 YKGNALYYPVL
+2098 YEGNALYYPVL
-2109 NPVAN
+2109 NPVEN

-2123 AAALDENFYAA
+2123 ATALDENFYAA

-2179 IGHGKIHIVKEKPR
+2179 IGHGKIHIVKEDPR

-2298 EIASGKAIP
+2298 EIAPGKAIP

-2321 NNKATLVVKSNDPYN
+2321 NNKATLVVKSNDPCN
-2336 KLYNYHIYLNKNA
+2336 KLCNYHIYLDKNA
-2349 APIITA
+2349 APVITA

-2368 MVPVT
+2368 IVPVT

-2399 NEDGTQEGISE
+2399 NENGTQEGISE

-2449 GNVSSVVVN
+2449 GNVSSAVVN

-2499 AMTFSAQIADPSLAA
+2499 VMTFSAQIADPSLAA

-2564 VADASK
+2564 VAGASK

-2585 VTIDA
+2585 VTIGA

-2616 AGDKASIALGKV
+2616 AGDKASVALGKV

>member
-1 MLNYSVAELRNNK
+1 
-14 TNMTRRLLLLVCA
+14 MTRRLLLLVCA

-112 AGKNEA
+112 AGKDEA
-118 KHKAFGLDLWYD
+118 KHKAAGLDLWYD

-171 EVSPAAV
+171 EISPAAV
-178 ARAAK
+178 AKAAK

-281 VINSSDINA
+281 VIKSSDINA

-343 FGAAIVYAADRGASI
+343 FGASIVYAADRGASI

-365 SVAGDEDKSV
+365 GVADEEDKSV
-375 TEAVNYFTKNGG
+375 TEAVDYFTKNGG

-403 GEEGD
+403 GEEGN

-510 YTQNPEYEGLMGS
+510 YTQNPEYKGLMGS

-556 IEWVIPETEE
+556 IEWTIPETEE

-603 DKMSYE
+603 DKMSYA

-616 TKYYFAIVAYNRW
+616 PTYYFAIVASNRS

-636 PIKEAT
+636 PLKEAT

-695 STSARNLKPNPG
+695 STSGRIKNPNPG

-717 PTLAKRNAVASSD
+717 PTLVKRNAVATSNYQAKD
-730 YKAENWPDTL
+730 WPDTL
-740 TYSNYVYSY
+740 TYSNQLYSY

-777 LTDLLIQGQNG
+777 LTDLHFQGQNG
-788 QNPEIEIYDGSRSI
+788 QNPVIEIYDGSRTI
-802 SRASLIQKINYDFW
+802 STASLIQKVNYDFW

-827 IYFAPGSS
+827 IHFAPGSS

-849 LATGKTERTDIAQYS
+849 LGTGKTTRTDVAQYS

-885 FESVA
+885 FEAVA
-890 SQLTWAVQAVSKNP
+890 NQLTWAVQAISKNP

-941 NFNIHVK
+941 KFNIHVK

-1000 GVFGGNYG
+1000 GVFAGKYG
-1008 MLQAPKNV
+1008 MLQASQNEV

-1063 NQHSFLVRGV
+1063 NQHSFLVRGI
-1073 ASVPAKQNVTP
+1073 ASIPAQQSVTP
-1084 ESYDAGDLKVGGEDK
+1084 DVYEAGDLKVGGEDK

-1158 DEKDITSQFTND
+1158 DEKDITSQFTNN

-1250 KLYIKF
+1250 KFYVKF

-1327 DNDGLDAPYYDIVTG
+1327 DNDGLNAPYYDIQTG

-1374 VTLAANDEL
+1374 VTLAANDDL

-1396 NDPINPSSTVKMT
+1396 NDPINPSASVKLT

-1545 IQVTNEGDENLA
+1545 IQVTNEGDENLT
-1557 FSVEPASWFS
+1557 FSAEPASWYT
-1567 ASDLEAAGKSS
+1567 ASDLEANGNST

-1584 SKLDGFDIPY
+1584 SKLDGFDVPY

-1612 IDKTDFKKVELP
+1612 INKTDFKKVELP

-1706 NYGNTMMQGMNFEV
+1706 NYGNTMMLGMNFEV

-1727 FKFQYNV
+1727 FKFQYHV

-1765 TDGNA
+1765 TDGNT
-1770 VEFSPYK
+1770 VEFTPYK
-1777 NYVVAPGEQVEMPV
+1777 NYVVAPGEQVKMPV
-1791 ELKANQLA
+1791 ELKADQLA

-1827 GEAQAE
+1827 GEVQAE

-1845 ENAMEPSYYEFHVV
+1845 EYAMYPSYYEFYVV

-1867 ITDVASEMFTVS
+1867 ITDVASEMFVA
-1879 ESDDP
+1879 DDP
-1884 DVEPSA
+1884 WA
-1890 PEGKLEVYAAQSNN
+1890 MPEASLEVYTSANN
-1904 GGDDGIDPGP
+1904 SGGDGGIDPGP

-1927 PYQSGMMAPI
+1927 PYQSGKMAPI
-1937 VVGEDTVKFRI
+1937 VVGTDTVKFRI
-1948 TPYNVYEVHK
+1948 TPYNVYEVHA
-1958 KDFPLVFTVEG
+1958 KDYPLVFTVEG
-1969 LNEETHTSTIKL
+1969 LENTEYNSTIKL

-2003 DYKGTSTVNLKNDG
+2003 DYKGTSTVNLMNDG
-2017 EYKLTYSLS
+2017 KYKLIYSLS
-2026 LDPSGRDAGNV
+2026 LDPSGRDAGNEYE
-2037 DDGSND
+2037 DGND
-2043 PAPAYNVISY
+2043 PAPSYNVISY

-2088 QKFIYDLPEG
+2088 QKFIYDLPSDYE
-2098 YKGNALYYPVL
+2098 GNALYYPVL

-2123 AAALDENFYAA
+2123 ASALDENFYAA

-2179 IGHGKIHIVKEKPR
+2179 IGHGKIHIVKEEPL
-2193 EDGSYQGAARMLEF
+2193 EDGSYRGAARMLEF

-2219 YVVLKYPAGYKG
+2219 YVVLKYPAGYKS

-2241 METNRYMAHLK
+2241 MEPNRYMAHLK

-2273 GYFMTCIEKEKG
+2273 GFFMTCIEKEKG

-2292 NEKKDG
+2292 NEKKEG
-2298 EIASGKAIP
+2298 EIAPGKAIP

-2349 APIITA
+2349 APVITA

-2393 SVESYA
+2393 SVESYE
-2399 NEDGTQEGISE
+2399 NEDGTQDGISE

-2420 GSLKLNVALVPDYGT
+2420 GSLKLNVALAPDYGT

-2449 GNVSSVVVN
+2449 GNVSSAVVN

-2499 AMTFSAQIADPSLAA
+2499 VMTFSAQIADPSLAA

-2550 IALTVDAATGISNV
+2550 IALTVDAATGINNV

-2616 AGDKASIALGKV
+2616 AGDKASVALGKV

>member
-1 MLNYSVAELRNNK
+1 
-14 TNMTRRLLLLVCA
+14 MTRRLLLLVCA

-50 SNFVEGVVRVKLQR
+50 PNFVEGVVRVKLQR

-70 IAAKLPLSVKG
+70 VAAKLPLSVKG
-81 TNKKYV
+81 TNRKYV

-365 SVAGDEDKSV
+365 SVADDEDKSV
-375 TEAVNYFTKNGG
+375 TEAVDYFTKNGG

-403 GEEGD
+403 GEEGN

-510 YTQNPEYEGLMGS
+510 YTQNPEYKGLMGS

-583 TDDLNKLSSAT
+583 TDDLNKLNSAT

-695 STSARNLKPNPG
+695 STSGRIKKPNPG

-717 PTLAKRNAVASSD
+717 PTLVKRNAVATSD
-730 YKAENWPDTL
+730 YQAKDWPDTL
-740 TYSNYVYSY
+740 TYSNQLYSY

-768 KATYPNGFN
+768 KAAYPNGFN
-777 LTDLLIQGQNG
+777 LTDLRIQGQNG
-788 QNPEIEIYDGSRSI
+788 QNPVIEIYDGSRSI
-802 SRASLIQKINYDFW
+802 STASLIQKVNYDFW

-827 IYFAPGSS
+827 IHFAPGSS

-849 LATGKTERTDIAQYS
+849 LGTGKTTRTDVAQYS

-885 FESVA
+885 FEAIA
-890 SQLTWAVQAVSKNP
+890 SQLTWAVQAISKNP

-918 VRPNESQKVTLKND
+918 VRPSESQKVTLKND

-941 NFNIHVK
+941 KFNIHVK

-969 PELHSQQ
+969 PELHSQK

-1000 GVFGGNYG
+1000 GVFGGQYG

-1016 KSSSDQ
+1016 KSSSNQ

-1073 ASVPAKQNVTP
+1073 ASIPAQQSVTP
-1084 ESYDAGDLKVGGEDK
+1084 DVYEAGDLKVGGEDK

-1123 KIVGSTAKVHKFGY
+1123 KIVGSKARVHKFGY
-1137 TTISNV
+1137 TTVSNV

-1250 KLYIKF
+1250 KLYVKF

-1312 ASDPCIFVDANKVQE
+1312 AADPCIFVDANKVQE
-1327 DNDGLDAPYYDIVTG
+1327 SNDGLDAPYYDIVTG

-1374 VTLAANDEL
+1374 VTLAANDNL

-1396 NDPINPSSTVKMT
+1396 NDPINPSSTVKLT

-1414 DNLKAEAALDSTSV
+1414 DNLKAEAALDSASV

-1450 DALQVAGVSVKNG
+1450 DVLQVAGVSVKNG
-1463 KFTLAEEMK
+1463 KFTLAEEMN

-1524 WKSNPE
+1524 WKSNSE
-1530 SLKVETPYGTNVEKT
+1530 SLEVETPYGTNVEKT

-1567 ASDLEAAGKSS
+1567 ASDLEATGKSS

-1720 ILRKDGS
+1720 ILRKDGT

-1814 RASVKIPV
+1814 RASIKIPV

-1867 ITDVASEMFTVS
+1867 ITDVASEMFVAADP
-1879 ESDDP
+1879 DDP
-1884 DVEPSA
+1884 WA
-1890 PEGKLEVYAAQSNN
+1890 MPEASLEVYTSANN
-1904 GGDDGIDPGP
+1904 SGDDGIDPGP
-1914 LALSDDATAKAWI
+1914 MALAADAAKAWV

-1948 TPYNVYEVHK
+1948 TPYNVSEVHA
-1958 KDFPLVFTVEG
+1958 KDYPLVFSVEG
-1969 LNEETHTSTIKL
+1969 LENTEYNSTIKL

-2003 DYKGTSTVNLKNDG
+2003 DYKGTSTVNLMNDG
-2017 EYKLTYSLS
+2017 AYKLTYSLN

-2070 SGKKGMVKALG
+2070 SGKKGMLKALG

-2088 QKFIYDLPEG
+2088 QKFIYDLPTG
-2098 YKGNALYYPVL
+2098 YEGNALYYPVL

-2123 AAALDENFYAA
+2123 ASALDENFYAA

-2179 IGHGKIHIVKEKPR
+2179 IGHGKIHIAKEEPR

-2292 NEKKDG
+2292 NEKKEG
-2298 EIASGKAIP
+2298 EIAPGEALP

-2336 KLYNYHIYLNKNA
+2336 KLYNYHIYLDKNA
-2349 APIITA
+2349 APVITA

-2393 SVESYA
+2393 TVESYE
-2399 NEDGTQEGISE
+2399 NEDGTQDGISE

-2420 GSLKLNVALVPDYGT
+2420 GSLKLNVALAPAYGT
-2435 AGKHTFTVNAKDES
+2435 AGKHSFAVNAKDES
-2449 GNVSSVVVN
+2449 GNVSSAVVN

-2472 PADLALKGGETSAQ
+2472 PADLVLKGGETSAQ

-2523 IAAKQVSGSTNIN
+2523 IAAKQMPGSTNIN

-2550 IALTVDAATGISNV
+2550 IALTVDVATGISNV
-2564 VADASK
+2564 VAGGSK
-2570 GDVTVNGDAE
+2570 GDVAVNGDAE

-2585 VTIDA
+2585 VTIGA

-2609 KTLQNVH
+2609 KTLLNVH
-2616 AGDKASIALGKV
+2616 AGDKAGVALGKV

-2646 KFVAK
+2646 KFAAK

>member
-1 MLNYSVAELRNNK
+1 
-14 TNMTRRLLLLVCA
+14 MTRRLLLLVCA

-70 IAAKLPLSVKG
+70 VAAKLPLSVKG
-81 TNKKYV
+81 TNRKYV

-365 SVAGDEDKSV
+365 GVADDEDKSV
-375 TEAVNYFTKNGG
+375 TEAVDYFTKNGG

-403 GEEGD
+403 GEEGN

-510 YTQNPEYEGLMGS
+510 YTQNPEYKGLMGS

-583 TDDLNKLSSAT
+583 TDDLNKLNSAT

-629 GKASAVS
+629 GKASSVS

-695 STSARNLKPNPG
+695 STSGRIKKPNPG

-717 PTLAKRNAVASSD
+717 PTLVKRNAVATSD
-730 YKAENWPDTL
+730 YQAKDWPDTL
-740 TYSNYVYSY
+740 TYSNQLYSY
-749 IGETDTKLPNALA
+749 IGETDTKMPNALA

-777 LTDLLIQGQNG
+777 LTDLRIQGQNG
-788 QNPEIEIYDGSRSI
+788 QNPVIEIYDGSRSI
-802 SRASLIQKINYDFW
+802 STASLIQKVNYDFW

-827 IYFAPGSS
+827 IHFAPGSS

-849 LATGKTERTDIAQYS
+849 LGTGKTTRTDVAQYS

-885 FESVA
+885 FEAIA
-890 SQLTWAVQAVSKNP
+890 SQLTWAVQAISKNP
-904 DWSQVLNPEPISGE
+904 DWSQVLNPKPISGE

-941 NFNIHVK
+941 KFNIHVK

-969 PELHSQQ
+969 PELHSQK

-1000 GVFGGNYG
+1000 GVFGGKYG

-1073 ASVPAKQNVTP
+1073 ASIPAQQSVTP
-1084 ESYDAGDLKVGGEDK
+1084 ESYDASDLKVGGEDK

-1123 KIVGSTAKVHKFGY
+1123 KIVGSKARVHKFGY
-1137 TTISNV
+1137 TTVSNV

-1200 VSMQQMDGR
+1200 VSMQQADGR

-1250 KLYIKF
+1250 KFYVKF

-1312 ASDPCIFVDANKVQE
+1312 AADPCIFVDANKVQE
-1327 DNDGLDAPYYDIVTG
+1327 SNDGLDAPYYDIVTG

-1374 VTLAANDEL
+1374 VTLAANDNL

-1396 NDPINPSSTVKMT
+1396 NDPINPSSTVKLT

-1414 DNLKAEAALDSTSV
+1414 DNLKAEAALDSASV

-1450 DALQVAGVSVKNG
+1450 DVLQVAGVSVKNG
-1463 KFTLAEEMK
+1463 KFTLAEEMN

-1530 SLKVETPYGTNVEKT
+1530 SLEVETPYGTNVEKT

-1567 ASDLEAAGKSS
+1567 ASDLEATGKSS

-1814 RASVKIPV
+1814 RASIKIPV

-1867 ITDVASEMFTVS
+1867 ITDVASEMFVAADP
-1879 ESDDP
+1879 DDP
-1884 DVEPSA
+1884 WA
-1890 PEGKLEVYAAQSNN
+1890 MPEASLEVYTSANN
-1904 GGDDGIDPGP
+1904 SGDDGIDPGP
-1914 LALSDDATAKAWI
+1914 MALAADAAKAWV

-1948 TPYNVYEVHK
+1948 TPYNVSEVHA
-1958 KDFPLVFTVEG
+1958 KDYPLVFSVEG
-1969 LNEETHTSTIKL
+1969 LENTEYNSTIKL

-2003 DYKGTSTVNLKNDG
+2003 DYKGTSTVNLMNDG
-2017 EYKLTYSLS
+2017 AYKLTYSLS
-2026 LDPSGRDAGNV
+2026 LDPSGRDAGNEYE
-2037 DDGSND
+2037 DGND

-2070 SGKKGMVKALG
+2070 SGKKGMLKALG

-2088 QKFIYDLPEG
+2088 QKFIYDLPSG
-2098 YKGNALYYPVL
+2098 YEGNALYYPVL

-2123 AAALDENFYAA
+2123 ATALDENFYAA

-2179 IGHGKIHIVKEKPR
+2179 IGHGKIHIAKEEPR

-2219 YVVLKYPAGYKG
+2219 YVVLKYPAGYKS

-2261 ALYDNAY
+2261 TLYDNAY

-2292 NEKKDG
+2292 NEKKEG
-2298 EIASGKAIP
+2298 EIAPGEALP

-2336 KLYNYHIYLNKNA
+2336 KLYNYHIYLDKNA
-2349 APIITA
+2349 APVITA

-2393 SVESYA
+2393 TVESYE
-2399 NEDGTQEGISE
+2399 NEDGTQDGISE

-2420 GSLKLNVALVPDYGT
+2420 GSLKLNVALAPAYGT
-2435 AGKHTFTVNAKDES
+2435 AGKHSFAVNAKDEA
-2449 GNVSSVVVN
+2449 GNVSSAVVN

-2472 PADLALKGGETSAQ
+2472 PADLVLKGGETSAQ

-2514 LYQSENGII
+2514 LYQSENGFI
-2523 IAAKQVSGSTNIN
+2523 IAAKQMPGSTNIN

-2550 IALTVDAATGISNV
+2550 IALTVDVATGISNV
-2564 VADASK
+2564 VAGGSK
-2570 GDVTVNGDAE
+2570 GDVAVNGDAE

-2585 VTIDA
+2585 VTIGA

-2609 KTLQNVH
+2609 KTLLNVH
-2616 AGDKASIALGKV
+2616 AGDKAGVALGKV

-2646 KFVAK
+2646 KFAAK

>member
-1 MLNYSVAELRNNK
+1 
-14 TNMTRRLLLLVCA
+14 MTRRLLLLVCA

-178 ARAAK
+178 AKAAK

-375 TEAVNYFTKNGG
+375 TEAVDYFTKNGG

-802 SRASLIQKINYDFW
+802 SRASLIQKVNYDFW

-849 LATGKTERTDIAQYS
+849 LGTGKTARTDIAQYS

-941 NFNIHVK
+941 EFNIHVK

-1000 GVFGGNYG
+1000 GVFGGQYG

-1073 ASVPAKQNVTP
+1073 ASVPAKQSVTP
-1084 ESYDAGDLKVGGEDK
+1084 DVYEAGDLKVGGEDK
-1099 TATITIKNTGNY
+1099 TAIITIKNTGNY

-1158 DEKDITSQFTND
+1158 DEKNITSQFTND

-1327 DNDGLDAPYYDIVTG
+1327 DNDGLDAPYYDIQTG

-1396 NDPINPSSTVKMT
+1396 NDPINPSASVKLT

-1493 KGTVEDVLVITYQ
+1493 KGTVEDVLVVTYQ

-1557 FSVEPASWFS
+1557 FSVEPASWFC

-1833 FPEVINVEQPVD
+1833 FPEIINVEQPVD
-1845 ENAMEPSYYEFHVV
+1845 ENAMDPSYYEFYVV
-1859 NKGTKAFA
+1859 NKGTKAFT
-1867 ITDVASEMFTVS
+1867 ITDVASEMFTGS

-1890 PEGKLEVYAAQSNN
+1890 PEGELEVYAAQSNN

-1914 LALSDDATAKAWI
+1914 MALAADAAKAWV
-1927 PYQSGMMAPI
+1927 PYKSGMMAPI
-1937 VVGEDTVKFRI
+1937 VVGTDTVKFRI
-1948 TPYNVYEVHK
+1948 APYNVYEVHK

-2003 DYKGTSTVNLKNDG
+2003 DYKGTRTVNLKNDG

-2070 SGKKGMVKALG
+2070 SGKKGMLKALG

-2088 QKFIYDLPEG
+2088 QKFIYDLPTG
-2098 YKGNALYYPVL
+2098 YEGNALYYPVL

-2123 AAALDENFYAA
+2123 ATALDENFYAA

-2292 NEKKDG
+2292 NEKKNG
-2298 EIASGKAIP
+2298 EIAPGKAIP

-2312 NAKSAYFAK
+2312 NAKSAYFTK

-2336 KLYNYHIYLNKNA
+2336 KLCNYHIYLDKNA
-2349 APIITA
+2349 APVITA

-2420 GSLKLNVALVPDYGT
+2420 GSLKLNMALVPDYGT

-2499 AMTFSAQIADPSLAA
+2499 VMTFSAQIADPSLAA

-2536 VVATDANGASTTGV
+2536 VVATDANGSSTTGV

-2564 VADASK
+2564 VAGVSK

-2585 VTIDA
+2585 VTIGA

-2616 AGDKASIALGKV
+2616 AGDKVGVALGKV

>member
-1 MLNYSVAELRNNK
+1 
-14 TNMTRRLLLLVCA
+14 MTRRLLLFVCA

-81 TNKKYV
+81 TSKKYV

-112 AGKNEA
+112 AGKNET

-171 EVSPAAV
+171 EISPAAV
-178 ARAAK
+178 AKAAK

-365 SVAGDEDKSV
+365 SVADDEDKSV
-375 TEAVNYFTKNGG
+375 TEAVDYFTKNGG

-403 GEEGD
+403 GEEGN

-941 NFNIHVK
+941 EFNIHVK

-1000 GVFGGNYG
+1000 GVFGGKYG

-1073 ASVPAKQNVTP
+1073 ASVPAKQSVTP
-1084 ESYDAGDLKVGGEDK
+1084 DVYEAGDLKVGGEDK

-1123 KIVGSTAKVHKFGY
+1123 KIVGSKARVHKFGY
-1137 TTISNV
+1137 TTVSNV

-1250 KLYIKF
+1250 KLYVKF
-1256 KDVVT
+1256 KNVVT

-1327 DNDGLDAPYYDIVTG
+1327 DNDGLDAPYYDIQTG

-1396 NDPINPSSTVKMT
+1396 NDPINPSASVKLT

-1822 TLNIT
+1822 TQNIT
-1827 GEAQAE
+1827 GEAQAK
-1833 FPEVINVEQPVD
+1833 FPEIINVEQPVD
-1845 ENAMEPSYYEFHVV
+1845 ENAMDPSYYEFYVV
-1859 NKGTKAFA
+1859 NKGTKAFT
-1867 ITDVASEMFTVS
+1867 ITDVASEMFTGS

-1890 PEGKLEVYAAQSNN
+1890 PEGELEVYTAQSNN

-1914 LALSDDATAKAWI
+1914 MALAADAAKAWV
-1927 PYQSGMMAPI
+1927 PYKSGMMAPI
-1937 VVGEDTVKFRI
+1937 VVGTDTVKFRI
-1948 TPYNVYEVHK
+1948 APYNVYEVHK

-2003 DYKGTSTVNLKNDG
+2003 DYKGTRTVNLKNDG

-2070 SGKKGMVKALG
+2070 SGKKGMLKTLG

-2088 QKFIYDLPEG
+2088 QKFIYDLPSG
-2098 YKGNALYYPVL
+2098 YEGNALYYPVL

-2123 AAALDENFYAA
+2123 ATALDENFYAA

-2292 NEKKDG
+2292 NEKKEG
-2298 EIASGKAIP
+2298 EIAPGEAIP

-2321 NNKATLVVKSNDPYN
+2321 NNKATLVVKSNDPCN
-2336 KLYNYHIYLNKNA
+2336 KLCNYHIYLDKNA
-2349 APIITA
+2349 APVITA

-2368 MVPVT
+2368 IVPVT

-2399 NEDGTQEGISE
+2399 NENGTQEGISE

-2435 AGKHTFTVNAKDES
+2435 AGKHIFTVNAKDES
-2449 GNVSSVVVN
+2449 GNVSSAVVN

-2472 PADLALKGGETSAQ
+2472 PADLSLKGGETSAQ

-2536 VVATDANGASTTGV
+2536 VVATDVNGASTTGV

-2564 VADASK
+2564 VAGASK

-2585 VTIDA
+2585 VTIGA

-2616 AGDKASIALGKV
+2616 AGDKASVALGKV
-2628 AAGVYHLV
+2628 VAGVYHLV

>member
-1 MLNYSVAELRNNK
+1 
-14 TNMTRRLLLLVCA
+14 MTRRLLLLVCA

-81 TNKKYV
+81 TSKKYV

-178 ARAAK
+178 AKAAK

-656 SMTVDATKASTAEAS
+656 SMTVDATKASTVEAS

-730 YKAENWPDTL
+730 YKVENWPDTL

-1000 GVFGGNYG
+1000 GVFGGQYG
-1008 MLQAPKNV
+1008 MLQASKNV

-1073 ASVPAKQNVTP
+1073 ASVPAKQSVTP
-1084 ESYDAGDLKVGGEDK
+1084 DVYEAGDLKVGGEDK

-1149 EYEPAPELA
+1149 EYEPAQELA

-1215 TGDCV
+1215 AGDCV

-1261 PATNGGGET
+1261 PATDGGGET

-1294 AGVFGSGGHN
+1294 AGVFGSGGLN

-1396 NDPINPSSTVKMT
+1396 NDPINPSASVKLT

-1833 FPEVINVEQPVD
+1833 FPEIINVEQPVD
-1845 ENAMEPSYYEFHVV
+1845 ENAMDPSYYEFYVV
-1859 NKGTKAFA
+1859 NKGTKAFT
-1867 ITDVASEMFTVS
+1867 ITDVASEMFTGS

-1890 PEGKLEVYAAQSNN
+1890 PEGGLEVYTAQSNN

-1914 LALSDDATAKAWI
+1914 MALAADAAKAWV
-1927 PYQSGMMAPI
+1927 PYKSGMMTPI
-1937 VVGEDTVKFRI
+1937 VVGTDTVKFRI
-1948 TPYNVYEVHK
+1948 APYNVYEVHK

-2003 DYKGTSTVNLKNDG
+2003 DYKGTRTVNLKNDG

-2070 SGKKGMVKALG
+2070 SGKKGMLKTLG

-2088 QKFIYDLPEG
+2088 QKFIYDLPKG
-2098 YKGNALYYPVL
+2098 YEGNALYYPVL
-2109 NPVAN
+2109 NPVEN

-2123 AAALDENFYAA
+2123 ATALDENFYAA

-2179 IGHGKIHIVKEKPR
+2179 IGHGKIHIVKEDPR

-2298 EIASGKAIP
+2298 EIAPGKAIP

-2336 KLYNYHIYLNKNA
+2336 KLYNYHIYLDKNA
-2349 APIITA
+2349 APVITA

-2399 NEDGTQEGISE
+2399 NENGTQEGISE

-2449 GNVSSVVVN
+2449 GNVSSAVVN

-2499 AMTFSAQIADPSLAA
+2499 VMTFSAQIADPSLAA

-2564 VADASK
+2564 VTDASK

-2585 VTIDA
+2585 VTIGA

-2616 AGDKASIALGKV
+2616 AGDKASVALGKV

>member
-1 MLNYSVAELRNNK
+1 
-14 TNMTRRLLLLVCA
+14 MTRRLLLLVCA

-50 SNFVEGVVRVKLQR
+50 PNFVEGVVRVKLQR

-70 IAAKLPLSVKG
+70 VAAKLPLSVKG
-81 TNKKYV
+81 TNRKYV

-365 SVAGDEDKSV
+365 SVADDEDKSV
-375 TEAVNYFTKNGG
+375 TEAVDYFTKNGG

-403 GEEGD
+403 GEEGN

-510 YTQNPEYEGLMGS
+510 YTQNPEYKGLMGS

-583 TDDLNKLSSAT
+583 TDDLNKLNSAT

-695 STSARNLKPNPG
+695 STSGRIKKPNPG

-717 PTLAKRNAVASSD
+717 PTLVKRNAVATSD
-730 YKAENWPDTL
+730 YQAKDWPDTL
-740 TYSNYVYSY
+740 TYSNQLYSY

-777 LTDLLIQGQNG
+777 LTDLRIQGQNG
-788 QNPEIEIYDGSRSI
+788 QDPVIEIYDGSRSI
-802 SRASLIQKINYDFW
+802 STASLIQKVNYDFW

-827 IYFAPGSS
+827 IHFAPGSS

-849 LATGKTERTDIAQYS
+849 LATGKTSRTDVAQYS

-885 FESVA
+885 FEAIA
-890 SQLTWAVQAVSKNP
+890 SQLTWAVQAISKNP

-918 VRPNESQKVTLKND
+918 VRPSESQKVTLKND

-941 NFNIHVK
+941 KFNIHVK

-969 PELHSQQ
+969 PELHSQK

-1000 GVFGGNYG
+1000 GVFGGKYG
-1008 MLQAPKNV
+1008 MLQAPKNL

-1073 ASVPAKQNVTP
+1073 ASIPAQQSVTP
-1084 ESYDAGDLKVGGEDK
+1084 DVYEAGDLKVGGEDK

-1123 KIVGSTAKVHKFGY
+1123 KIVGSKARVHKFGY
-1137 TTISNV
+1137 TTVSNV

-1250 KLYIKF
+1250 KLYVKF

-1312 ASDPCIFVDANKVQE
+1312 AADPCIFVDANKVQE
-1327 DNDGLDAPYYDIVTG
+1327 SNDGLDAPYYDIVTG

-1374 VTLAANDEL
+1374 VTLAANDNL

-1396 NDPINPSSTVKMT
+1396 NDPINPSSTVKLT

-1414 DNLKAEAALDSTSV
+1414 DNLKAEAALDSASV

-1450 DALQVAGVSVKNG
+1450 DVLQVAGVSVKNG
-1463 KFTLAEEMK
+1463 KFTLAEEMN

-1524 WKSNPE
+1524 WKSNSE
-1530 SLKVETPYGTNVEKT
+1530 SLEVETPYGTNVEKT

-1567 ASDLEAAGKSS
+1567 ASDLEATGKSS

-1814 RASVKIPV
+1814 RASIKIPV

-1867 ITDVASEMFTVS
+1867 ITDVASEMFVAADP
-1879 ESDDP
+1879 DDP
-1884 DVEPSA
+1884 WA
-1890 PEGKLEVYAAQSNN
+1890 MPEASLEVYTSANN
-1904 GGDDGIDPGP
+1904 SGDDGIDPGP
-1914 LALSDDATAKAWI
+1914 MALADDAAKAWV

-1948 TPYNVYEVHK
+1948 TPYNVSEVHA
-1958 KDFPLVFTVEG
+1958 KDYPLIFSVEG
-1969 LNEETHTSTIKL
+1969 LENTEYNSTIKL

-2003 DYKGTSTVNLKNDG
+2003 DYKGTSTVNLMNDG
-2017 EYKLTYSLS
+2017 AYKLTYSLS

-2037 DDGSND
+2037 DEGSND

-2070 SGKKGMVKALG
+2070 SGKKGMLKALG

-2088 QKFIYDLPEG
+2088 QKFIYDLPSG
-2098 YKGNALYYPVL
+2098 YEGNALYYPVL

-2123 AAALDENFYAA
+2123 AIALDENFYAA

-2179 IGHGKIHIVKEKPR
+2179 IGHGKIHIAKEEPR

-2219 YVVLKYPAGYKG
+2219 YVVLKYPAGYKS

-2292 NEKKDG
+2292 NEKKEG
-2298 EIASGKAIP
+2298 EIAPGEALP

-2336 KLYNYHIYLNKNA
+2336 KLYNYHIYLDKNA
-2349 APIITA
+2349 APVITA

-2393 SVESYA
+2393 TVESYE
-2399 NEDGTQEGISE
+2399 NEDGTQDGISE

-2420 GSLKLNVALVPDYGT
+2420 GSLKLNVALAPAYGT
-2435 AGKHTFTVNAKDES
+2435 AGKHSFAVNAKDEA
-2449 GNVSSVVVN
+2449 GNVSSAVVN

-2472 PADLALKGGETSAQ
+2472 PADLVLKGGETSAQ

-2523 IAAKQVSGSTNIN
+2523 IAAKQMPGSTNIN

-2550 IALTVDAATGISNV
+2550 ITLTVDVATGISNV
-2564 VADASK
+2564 VAGGSK
-2570 GDVTVNGDAE
+2570 GDVAVNGDAE

-2585 VTIDA
+2585 VTIGA

-2609 KTLQNVH
+2609 KTLLNVH
-2616 AGDKASIALGKV
+2616 AGDKAGVALGKV

-2646 KFVAK
+2646 KFAAK

>member
-1 MLNYSVAELRNNK
+1 
-14 TNMTRRLLLLVCA
+14 MTRRLLLLVCA

-39 QSTSSTTQSAE
+39 QSTSSTTQSVE

-70 IAAKLPLSVKG
+70 VAAKLPLSVKG
-81 TNKKYV
+81 TNRKYV

-365 SVAGDEDKSV
+365 SVADDEDKSV
-375 TEAVNYFTKNGG
+375 TEAVDYFTKNGG

-403 GEEGD
+403 GEEGN

-583 TDDLNKLSSAT
+583 TDDLNKLNSAT

-695 STSARNLKPNPG
+695 STSGRIKKPNPG

-717 PTLAKRNAVASSD
+717 PTLVKRNAVATSD
-730 YKAENWPDTL
+730 YQAKDWPDTL
-740 TYSNYVYSY
+740 TYSNQLYSY

-777 LTDLLIQGQNG
+777 LTDLRIQGQNG
-788 QNPEIEIYDGSRSI
+788 QNPVIEIYDGSRSI
-802 SRASLIQKINYDFW
+802 STASLIQKVNYDFW

-827 IYFAPGSS
+827 IHFAPGSS

-849 LATGKTERTDIAQYS
+849 LGTGKTTRTDVAQYS

-885 FESVA
+885 FEAIA
-890 SQLTWAVQAVSKNP
+890 SQLTWAVQAISKNP
-904 DWSQVLNPEPISGE
+904 DWSQVLNPKPISGE

-941 NFNIHVK
+941 KFNIHVK

-969 PELHSQQ
+969 PELHSQK
-976 LVDFGDLLVGQT
+976 LVDFGDLLVGQS

-1000 GVFGGNYG
+1000 GVFGGQYG

-1016 KSSSDQ
+1016 KSSSNQ

-1073 ASVPAKQNVTP
+1073 ASIPAQQSVTP
-1084 ESYDAGDLKVGGEDK
+1084 DVYEAGDLKVDGEDK

-1123 KIVGSTAKVHKFGY
+1123 KIVGSKARVHKFGY
-1137 TTISNV
+1137 TTVSNV

-1250 KLYIKF
+1250 KLYVKF

-1312 ASDPCIFVDANKVQE
+1312 AADPCIFVDANKVQE
-1327 DNDGLDAPYYDIVTG
+1327 SNDGLDAPYYDIVTG

-1374 VTLAANDEL
+1374 VTLAANDNL

-1396 NDPINPSSTVKMT
+1396 NDPINPSSTVKLT

-1414 DNLKAEAALDSTSV
+1414 DNLKAEAALDSASV

-1450 DALQVAGVSVKNG
+1450 DVLQVAGVSVKNG
-1463 KFTLAEEMK
+1463 KFTLAEEMN

-1530 SLKVETPYGTNVEKT
+1530 SLEVETPYGTNVEKT

-1567 ASDLEAAGKSS
+1567 ASDLEATGKSS

-1720 ILRKDGS
+1720 ILRKDGT

-1814 RASVKIPV
+1814 RASIKIPV

-1867 ITDVASEMFTVS
+1867 ITDVASEMFVAADP
-1879 ESDDP
+1879 DDP
-1884 DVEPSA
+1884 WA
-1890 PEGKLEVYAAQSNN
+1890 MPEASLEVYTSANN
-1904 GGDDGIDPGP
+1904 SGDDGIDPGP
-1914 LALSDDATAKAWI
+1914 MALAADAAKAWV

-1948 TPYNVYEVHK
+1948 TPYNVSEVHA
-1958 KDFPLVFTVEG
+1958 KDYPLVFSVEG
-1969 LNEETHTSTIKL
+1969 LENTEYNSTIKL

-2003 DYKGTSTVNLKNDG
+2003 DYKGTSTVNLMNDG
-2017 EYKLTYSLS
+2017 AYKLTYSLN

-2070 SGKKGMVKALG
+2070 SGKKGMLKALG

-2088 QKFIYDLPEG
+2088 QKFIYDLPSG
-2098 YKGNALYYPVL
+2098 YEGNALYYPVL

-2123 AAALDENFYAA
+2123 ANALDENFYAA

-2179 IGHGKIHIVKEKPR
+2179 IGHGKIHIAKEEPR

-2292 NEKKDG
+2292 NEKKEG
-2298 EIASGKAIP
+2298 EIAPGEALP

-2336 KLYNYHIYLNKNA
+2336 KLYNYHIYLDKNA
-2349 APIITA
+2349 APVITA

-2393 SVESYA
+2393 TVESYE
-2399 NEDGTQEGISE
+2399 NEDGTQDGISE

-2420 GSLKLNVALVPDYGT
+2420 GSLKLNVALAPAYGT
-2435 AGKHTFTVNAKDES
+2435 AGKHSFAVNAKDES
-2449 GNVSSVVVN
+2449 GNVSSAVVN

-2472 PADLALKGGETSAQ
+2472 PADLVLKGGETSAQ

-2523 IAAKQVSGSTNIN
+2523 IAAKQMPGSTNIN

-2550 IALTVDAATGISNV
+2550 ITLTVDVATGISNV
-2564 VADASK
+2564 VAGGSK
-2570 GDVTVNGDAE
+2570 GDVAVNGDAE

-2585 VTIDA
+2585 VTIGA

-2609 KTLQNVH
+2609 KTLLNVH
-2616 AGDKASIALGKV
+2616 AGDKAGVALGKV

-2646 KFVAK
+2646 KFAAK

>member
-1 MLNYSVAELRNNK
+1 
-14 TNMTRRLLLLVCA
+14 MTRRLLLLVCA

-97 NQKVKAVSMTRVFPY
+97 SQKVKAVSMTRVFPY
-112 AGKNEA
+112 AGKDEA
-118 KHKAFGLDLWYD
+118 KHKAAGLDLWYD

-171 EVSPAAV
+171 EISPAAV
-178 ARAAK
+178 AKAAK

-343 FGAAIVYAADRGASI
+343 FGASIVYAADRGASI

-365 SVAGDEDKSV
+365 GVADEEDKSV
-375 TEAVNYFTKNGG
+375 TEAVDYFTKNGG

-403 GEEGD
+403 GEEGN

-556 IEWVIPETEE
+556 IEWTIPETEE

-642 TNAGPKVQVDQKNL
+642 TNSGPKVQVDQKNL

-695 STSARNLKPNPG
+695 STSGRIKNPNPG

-717 PTLAKRNAVASSD
+717 PTLVKRNAVATSNYQAKD
-730 YKAENWPDTL
+730 WPDTL
-740 TYSNYVYSY
+740 TYSNQLYSY

-777 LTDLLIQGQNG
+777 LTDLHFQGQNG
-788 QNPEIEIYDGSRSI
+788 QNPVIEIYDGSRTI
-802 SRASLIQKINYDFW
+802 STASLIQKVNYDFW

-827 IYFAPGSS
+827 IHFAPGSS

-849 LATGKTERTDIAQYS
+849 LGTGKTTRTDVAQYS

-885 FESVA
+885 FEAVA
-890 SQLTWAVQAVSKNP
+890 NQLTWAVQAISKNP

-941 NFNIHVK
+941 KFNIHVK

-1000 GVFGGNYG
+1000 GVFAGKYG
-1008 MLQAPKNV
+1008 MLQASQNEV

-1022 FNVSKGANN
+1022 FNVSKGAKN

-1073 ASVPAKQNVTP
+1073 ASIPAQQSVTP
-1084 ESYDAGDLKVGGEDK
+1084 DVYEAGDLKVGGEDK

-1158 DEKDITSQFTND
+1158 DEKDITSQFTNN

-1250 KLYIKF
+1250 KFYVKF

-1327 DNDGLDAPYYDIVTG
+1327 DNDGLNAPYYDIQTG

-1374 VTLAANDEL
+1374 VTLAANDDL

-1396 NDPINPSSTVKMT
+1396 NDPINPSASVKLT

-1545 IQVTNEGDENLA
+1545 IQVTNEGDENLT
-1557 FSVEPASWFS
+1557 FSAEPASWYT
-1567 ASDLEAAGKSS
+1567 ASDLEANGNST

-1584 SKLDGFDIPY
+1584 SKLDGFDVPY

-1612 IDKTDFKKVELP
+1612 INKTDFKKVELP

-1706 NYGNTMMQGMNFEV
+1706 NYGNTMMLGMNFEV

-1727 FKFQYNV
+1727 FKFQYHV

-1765 TDGNA
+1765 TDGNT
-1770 VEFSPYK
+1770 VEFTPYK

-1799 DTYDYELNVT
+1799 DTYDCELNVT

-1827 GEAQAE
+1827 GEVQAE

-1845 ENAMEPSYYEFHVV
+1845 ENPMYPSYYEFYVV
-1859 NKGTKAFA
+1859 NKGTKAFT
-1867 ITDVASEMFTVS
+1867 ITNVASEMFVAA
-1879 ESDDP
+1879 DP
-1884 DVEPSA
+1884 WA
-1890 PEGKLEVYAAQSNN
+1890 MPEASLEVYTSANN
-1904 GGDDGIDPGP
+1904 SGGDGGIDPGP

-1927 PYQSGMMAPI
+1927 PYRSGMMAPI
-1937 VVGEDTVKFRI
+1937 VVGTDTVKFRI
-1948 TPYNVYEVHK
+1948 TPYNVSEVHA
-1958 KDFPLVFTVEG
+1958 KDYPLVFTVEG
-1969 LNEETHTSTIKL
+1969 LENTEYNSTIKL

-2003 DYKGTSTVNLKNDG
+2003 DYKGTSTVNLMNDG
-2017 EYKLTYSLS
+2017 KYKLIYSLS

-2037 DDGSND
+2037 DDGSNV
-2043 PAPAYNVISY
+2043 PAPSYNVISY

-2088 QKFIYDLPEG
+2088 QKFIYDLPSG
-2098 YKGNALYYPVL
+2098 YEGNALYYPVL

-2123 AAALDENFYAA
+2123 ATALDENFYAA

-2179 IGHGKIHIVKEKPR
+2179 IGHGKIHIVKEEPR
-2193 EDGSYQGAARMLEF
+2193 DDGSYQGAPRMLEF

-2219 YVVLKYPAGYKG
+2219 YVVLKYPAGYKS

-2292 NEKKDG
+2292 NEKKEG
-2298 EIASGKAIP
+2298 EIAPGEALP

-2312 NAKSAYFAK
+2312 NAKSAYFSK

-2336 KLYNYHIYLNKNA
+2336 KLYNYHIYLDKNA
-2349 APIITA
+2349 APVITA

-2368 MVPVT
+2368 AVPVT

-2399 NEDGTQEGISE
+2399 NEDGTQKGISE

-2449 GNVSSVVVN
+2449 GNVSSAVVN

-2486 YYFADFFEDADGD
+2486 YYFADFFEDVDGD
-2499 AMTFSAQIADPSLAA
+2499 VMTFSAQIADPSLAA

-2550 IALTVDAATGISNV
+2550 IALTVDAATGINNV

-2616 AGDKASIALGKV
+2616 SGDKASVALGKV

>member
-1 MLNYSVAELRNNK
+1 
-14 TNMTRRLLLLVCA
+14 MTRRLLLLVCA

-70 IAAKLPLSVKG
+70 VAAKLPLSVKG
-81 TNKKYV
+81 TNRKYV

-230 DVVVAIIDGGFQ
+230 DVLVAIIDGGFQ

-343 FGAAIVYAADRGASI
+343 FGAALVYAADRGASI

-375 TEAVNYFTKNGG
+375 TEAVDYFTKNGG

-777 LTDLLIQGQNG
+777 LTDLRIQGQNG
-788 QNPEIEIYDGSRSI
+788 KDPEIEIYDGSRSI
-802 SRASLIQKINYDFW
+802 SKASLIQKVNYDFW

-849 LATGKTERTDIAQYS
+849 LATGKTARTDIAQYS

-941 NFNIHVK
+941 KFNIHVK

-988 KTIDVEL
+988 KTLDVEL

-1000 GVFGGNYG
+1000 GVFGGQYG

-1022 FNVSKGANN
+1022 FNVSKGTNN

-1073 ASVPAKQNVTP
+1073 ASVPAQQSVTP
-1084 ESYDAGDLKVGGEDK
+1084 DVYEAGDLKVGGEDK

-1123 KIVGSTAKVHKFGY
+1123 KIVGSKARVHKFGY
-1137 TTISNV
+1137 TTVSNV

-1250 KLYIKF
+1250 KLYVKF

-1281 DGSVEVYYDDYNP
+1281 DGSVEVFYDDYNP

-1312 ASDPCIFVDANKVQE
+1312 AADPCIFVDANKVQE

-1374 VTLAANDEL
+1374 VTLAANDNL

-1396 NDPINPSSTVKMT
+1396 NDPINPSSTVKLT

-1414 DNLKAEAALDSTSV
+1414 DNLKAEAALDSASV

-1463 KFTLAEEMK
+1463 KFTLAEDMN

-1530 SLKVETPYGTNVEKT
+1530 SLEVETPYGTNVEKT

-1720 ILRKDGS
+1720 ILRKDGT

-1734 DPDGFQLGVFGL
+1734 NPDGFQVGVFGL

-1814 RASVKIPV
+1814 RASIKIPV

-1827 GEAQAE
+1827 GEAKAE

-1867 ITDVASEMFTVS
+1867 ITDIASEMFVAADP
-1879 ESDDP
+1879 DDP
-1884 DVEPSA
+1884 WA
-1890 PEGKLEVYAAQSNN
+1890 MPEASLEVYTSTNN
-1904 GGDDGIDPGP
+1904 SGDDGIDPGP
-1914 LALSDDATAKAWI
+1914 MALADDAAKAWV

-1948 TPYNVYEVHK
+1948 IPYNVSEVHA
-1958 KDFPLVFTVEG
+1958 KDYPLVFSVEG
-1969 LNEETHTSTIKL
+1969 LENTEYNSTIKL

-2003 DYKGTSTVNLKNDG
+2003 DYKGTSTVNLMNDG
-2017 EYKLTYSLS
+2017 AYKLTYSLS

-2070 SGKKGMVKALG
+2070 SGKKGMLKALG

-2088 QKFIYDLPEG
+2088 QKFIYDLPTG
-2098 YKGNALYYPVL
+2098 YEGNALYYPVL

-2123 AAALDENFYAA
+2123 ATALDENFYAA

-2179 IGHGKIHIVKEKPR
+2179 IGHGKIHIAKEEPR

-2292 NEKKDG
+2292 NEKKEG
-2298 EIASGKAIP
+2298 EIAPGEALP

-2336 KLYNYHIYLNKNA
+2336 KLYNYHIYLDKNA
-2349 APIITA
+2349 APVITA

-2393 SVESYA
+2393 TVESYE

-2420 GSLKLNVALVPDYGT
+2420 GSLKLNVALAPGYGT

-2449 GNVSSVVVN
+2449 GNVSSAVVN

-2472 PADLALKGGETSAQ
+2472 PADLVLKGGETSAQ

-2523 IAAKQVSGSTNIN
+2523 IVAKQMPGSTNIN

-2550 IALTVDAATGISNV
+2550 IALTVDVATGISNV
-2564 VADASK
+2564 VAGGSK

-2585 VTIDA
+2585 VTIGA

-2616 AGDKASIALGKV
+2616 AGDKAGVALGKV

-2646 KFVAK
+2646 KFAAK

>member
-1 MLNYSVAELRNNK
+1 
-14 TNMTRRLLLLVCA
+14 MTRRLLLLVCA

-97 NQKVKAVSMTRVFPY
+97 SQKVKAVSMTRVFPY
-112 AGKNEA
+112 AGKDEA
-118 KHKAFGLDLWYD
+118 KHKAAGLDLWYD

-171 EVSPAAV
+171 EISPAAV
-178 ARAAK
+178 AKAAK

-365 SVAGDEDKSV
+365 GVADEEDKSV
-375 TEAVNYFTKNGG
+375 TAAVDYFTKNGG

-397 FAAGNN
+397 FASGNN
-403 GEEGD
+403 GEEGN

-556 IEWVIPETEE
+556 IEWTIPETEE

-642 TNAGPKVQVDQKNL
+642 TNSGPKVQVDQKNL

-695 STSARNLKPNPG
+695 STSGRIKNPNPG

-717 PTLAKRNAVASSD
+717 PTLVKRNAVATSNYQAKD
-730 YKAENWPDTL
+730 WPDTL
-740 TYSNYVYSY
+740 TYSNQLYSY

-777 LTDLLIQGQNG
+777 LTDLHFQGQNG
-788 QNPEIEIYDGSRSI
+788 QNPVIEIYDGSRTI
-802 SRASLIQKINYDFW
+802 STASLIQKVNYDFW

-827 IYFAPGSS
+827 IHFAPGSS

-849 LATGKTERTDIAQYS
+849 LGTGKTTRTDVAQYS

-885 FESVA
+885 FEAIA
-890 SQLTWAVQAVSKNP
+890 SQLTWAVQAISKNP

-941 NFNIHVK
+941 KFNIHVK

-1000 GVFGGNYG
+1000 GVFAGKYG
-1008 MLQAPKNV
+1008 MLQASQNEV

-1022 FNVSKGANN
+1022 FNVSKGAKN

-1073 ASVPAKQNVTP
+1073 ASVPAKQTVTP
-1084 ESYDAGDLKVGGEDK
+1084 DVYEAGDLKVGGEDK

-1149 EYEPAPELA
+1149 KYEAAPELA
-1158 DEKDITSQFTND
+1158 DEKDITSQFTNN

-1250 KLYIKF
+1250 KFYVKF

-1327 DNDGLDAPYYDIVTG
+1327 DNDGLNAPYYDIQTG

-1374 VTLAANDEL
+1374 VTLAANDDL

-1396 NDPINPSSTVKMT
+1396 NDPINPSASVKLT

-1545 IQVTNEGDENLA
+1545 IQVTNEGDENLT
-1557 FSVEPASWFS
+1557 FSAEPASWYT
-1567 ASDLEAAGKSS
+1567 ASDLEANGNST

-1584 SKLDGFDIPY
+1584 SKLDGFDVPY

-1612 IDKTDFKKVELP
+1612 INKTDFKKVELP

-1706 NYGNTMMQGMNFEV
+1706 NYGNTMMLGMNFEV

-1727 FKFQYNV
+1727 FKFQYHV

-1765 TDGNA
+1765 TDGNTI
-1770 VEFSPYK
+1770 EFTPYK

-1827 GEAQAE
+1827 GEVQAE

-1845 ENAMEPSYYEFHVV
+1845 ENPMYPSYYEFYVV
-1859 NKGTKAFA
+1859 NKGTKAFT
-1867 ITDVASEMFTVS
+1867 ITNVASEMFVAADP
-1879 ESDDP
+1879 DDP
-1884 DVEPSA
+1884 WA
-1890 PEGKLEVYAAQSNN
+1890 MPEASLEVYTSANN
-1904 GGDDGIDPGP
+1904 SGDDGIDPGP
-1914 LALSDDATAKAWI
+1914 MALADDAAKAWV
-1927 PYQSGMMAPI
+1927 PYRSGMMAPI

-1948 TPYNVYEVHK
+1948 TPYNVSEVHA
-1958 KDFPLVFTVEG
+1958 KDYPLVFSVEG
-1969 LNEETHTSTIKL
+1969 LENTEYNSTIKL

-2003 DYKGTSTVNLKNDG
+2003 DYKGTSTVNLMNDG
-2017 EYKLTYSLS
+2017 KYKLIYSLS
-2026 LDPSGRDAGNV
+2026 LDPSGRDAGNEYE
-2037 DDGSND
+2037 DGND

-2088 QKFIYDLPEG
+2088 QKFIYDLPKG
-2098 YKGNALYYPVL
+2098 YEGNALYYPVL

-2123 AAALDENFYAA
+2123 ASALDENFYAA

-2179 IGHGKIHIVKEKPR
+2179 IGHGKMHIVKEEPR
-2193 EDGSYQGAARMLEF
+2193 DDGSYQGAPRMLEF

-2219 YVVLKYPAGYKG
+2219 YVVLKYPAGYKS

-2236 TKDGD
+2236 TKDGY

-2298 EIASGKAIP
+2298 EIAPGKAIP

-2336 KLYNYHIYLNKNA
+2336 KLYNYHIYLDKNA
-2349 APIITA
+2349 APVITA

-2486 YYFADFFEDADGD
+2486 YYFADFFEDVDGD
-2499 AMTFSAQIADPSLAA
+2499 VMTFSAQIADPSLAA

-2550 IALTVDAATGISNV
+2550 IALTVDAATGINNV

-2616 AGDKASIALGKV
+2616 SGDKASVALGKV

>member
-1 MLNYSVAELRNNK
+1 
-14 TNMTRRLLLLVCA
+14 MTRRLLLLVCA

-81 TNKKYV
+81 TSKKYV

-112 AGKNEA
+112 AGKNET

-178 ARAAK
+178 AKAAK

-230 DVVVAIIDGGFQ
+230 DVLVAIIDGGFQ

-281 VINSSDINA
+281 VINSSNINA

-343 FGAAIVYAADRGASI
+343 FGAALVYAADRGASI

-375 TEAVNYFTKNGG
+375 TEAVDYFTKNGG

-548 TASHDNAL
+548 TASHDKAL

-849 LATGKTERTDIAQYS
+849 LATGKTARTDIAQYS

-941 NFNIHVK
+941 KFNIHVK

-976 LVDFGDLLVGQT
+976 LVDFGDLLVGHT
-988 KTIDVEL
+988 KTLDVEL

-1000 GVFGGNYG
+1000 GVFGGKYG

-1036 TGTLPVTFAPTKE
+1036 IGTLPVTFKPTKE

-1063 NQHSFLVRGV
+1063 QQYSFLVRGV
-1073 ASVPAKQNVTP
+1073 ASVPAKQSVTP

-1123 KIVGSTAKVHKFGY
+1123 KIVGSTARVHKFGY

-1215 TGDCV
+1215 TGECV

-1327 DNDGLDAPYYDIVTG
+1327 NNGGLDAPYYDIQTG

-1369 SKEIK
+1369 SKDIK
-1374 VTLAANDEL
+1374 VTLAANDNL

-1396 NDPINPSSTVKMT
+1396 NDPINPSSTVKLT

-1734 DPDGFQLGVFGL
+1734 DPDGFQVGVFGL

-1827 GEAQAE
+1827 GEAQAK
-1833 FPEVINVEQPVD
+1833 FPEIINVEQPVD
-1845 ENAMEPSYYEFHVV
+1845 ENAMDPSYYEFYVV
-1859 NKGTKAFA
+1859 NKGTKAFT
-1867 ITDVASEMFTVS
+1867 ITDVASEMFTGS

-1890 PEGKLEVYAAQSNN
+1890 PEGELEVYTAQSNN

-1914 LALSDDATAKAWI
+1914 MALAADAAKAWV
-1927 PYQSGMMAPI
+1927 PYKSGMMAPI
-1937 VVGEDTVKFRI
+1937 VVGTDTVKFRI
-1948 TPYNVYEVHK
+1948 APYNVYEVHK

-2003 DYKGTSTVNLKNDG
+2003 DYKGTRTVNLKNDG

-2088 QKFIYDLPEG
+2088 QKFIYDLPTG
-2098 YKGNALYYPVL
+2098 YEGNALYYPVL

-2123 AAALDENFYAA
+2123 ATALDENFYAA

-2298 EIASGKAIP
+2298 EIAPGEAIP

-2336 KLYNYHIYLNKNA
+2336 KLYSYHIYLDKNA
-2349 APIITA
+2349 APVITA

-2449 GNVSSVVVN
+2449 GNVSSAVVN

-2499 AMTFSAQIADPSLAA
+2499 AMTFSAQIADPSLAE
-2514 LYQSENGII
+2514 LYQSGNGII
-2523 IAAKQVSGSTNIN
+2523 IAAKQVSGSTKIN

-2550 IALTVDAATGISNV
+2550 IALTVDAATGITNV
-2564 VADASK
+2564 VAGASK

-2585 VTIDA
+2585 VTIGA

-2616 AGDKASIALGKV
+2616 AGDKASVALGKV

>member
-1 MLNYSVAELRNNK
+1 
-14 TNMTRRLLLLVCA
+14 MTRRLLLLVCA

-50 SNFVEGVVRVKLQR
+50 PNFVEGVVRVKLQR

-70 IAAKLPLSVKG
+70 VAAKLPLSVKG
-81 TNKKYV
+81 TNRKYV

-171 EVSPAAV
+171 EISPAAV
-178 ARAAK
+178 AKAAK

-365 SVAGDEDKSV
+365 SVADDEDKSV
-375 TEAVNYFTKNGG
+375 TEAVDYFTKNGG

-510 YTQNPEYEGLMGS
+510 YTQNPEYKGLMGS

-556 IEWVIPETEE
+556 IEWTIPETEE

-573 IYYSTEAFSA
+573 IYYSTEAFTA

-695 STSARNLKPNPG
+695 STSGRIKNPNPG

-717 PTLAKRNAVASSD
+717 PTLVKRNAVATSNYQAKD
-730 YKAENWPDTL
+730 WPDTL
-740 TYSNYVYSY
+740 TYSNQLYSY

-777 LTDLLIQGQNG
+777 LTDLRIQGQNG
-788 QNPEIEIYDGSRSI
+788 QDPVIEIYDGSRSI
-802 SRASLIQKINYDFW
+802 STASLIQKVNYDYW
-816 AYNYPITLKEQ
+816 AYKYPITLKEQ
-827 IYFAPGSS
+827 IHFAPGSS

-849 LATGKTERTDIAQYS
+849 LGTGKTSRTDVAQYS

-885 FESVA
+885 FEAVA
-890 SQLTWAVQAVSKNP
+890 SQLTWAVQAISKNP

-948 SNEAVDSKQQVALAM
+948 SNEAVDSKQQVALSM

-1000 GVFGGNYG
+1000 GVFGGKYG
-1008 MLQAPKNV
+1008 QLQAPKNL

-1063 NQHSFLVRGV
+1063 QQYSFLVRGV
-1073 ASVPAKQNVTP
+1073 ASVPAKQSVTP
-1084 ESYDAGDLKVGGEDK
+1084 DAYDAGDLKVGGEDK

-1123 KIVGSTAKVHKFGY
+1123 KIVGSKARVHKFGY
-1137 TTISNV
+1137 TTVSNV

-1250 KLYIKF
+1250 KLYVKF

-1312 ASDPCIFVDANKVQE
+1312 AADPCIFVDAKKVQE
-1327 DNDGLDAPYYDIVTG
+1327 DNNGLDAPYYDIQTG

-1359 STDGYVGNGE
+1359 STEGYVGNGE

-1374 VTLAANDEL
+1374 VTLAANDNL

-1396 NDPINPSSTVKMT
+1396 NDPINPSASVKLT

-1450 DALQVAGVSVKNG
+1450 DVLQVAGVSVKNG
-1463 KFTLAEEMK
+1463 KFTLAEEMN

-1524 WKSNPE
+1524 WKSNSE
-1530 SLKVETPYGTNVEKT
+1530 SLEVETPYGTNVEKT

-1567 ASDLEAAGKSS
+1567 ASDLEATGKSS

-1634 KSMYIYNTGFVS
+1634 KEMYIYNTGFVS

-1694 KAKDDEVIVSYK
+1694 KAKNDEVIVSYK

-1814 RASVKIPV
+1814 RASIKIPV

-1867 ITDVASEMFTVS
+1867 ITDVASEMFVAADP
-1879 ESDDP
+1879 DDP
-1884 DVEPSA
+1884 WA
-1890 PEGKLEVYAAQSNN
+1890 MPEASLEVYTSANN
-1904 GGDDGIDPGP
+1904 SGDDGIDPGP
-1914 LALSDDATAKAWI
+1914 MALADDAAKAWV

-1948 TPYNVYEVHK
+1948 TPYNVSEVHA
-1958 KDFPLVFTVEG
+1958 KDYPLIFSVEG
-1969 LNEETHTSTIKL
+1969 LENTEYNSTIKL

-2003 DYKGTSTVNLKNDG
+2003 DYKGTSTVNLMNDG
-2017 EYKLTYSLS
+2017 AYKLTYSLS

-2037 DDGSND
+2037 DEGSND

-2088 QKFIYDLPEG
+2088 QKFIYDLPSG
-2098 YKGNALYYPVL
+2098 YEGNALYYPVL

-2123 AAALDENFYAA
+2123 ATALDENFYAA

-2179 IGHGKIHIVKEKPR
+2179 IGHGKIHIIKEEPR
-2193 EDGSYQGAARMLEF
+2193 DDGSYQGAARMLKF

-2219 YVVLKYPAGYKG
+2219 YVVLKYPAGYKS

-2261 ALYDNAY
+2261 TLYDNAY

-2292 NEKKDG
+2292 NEKKEG
-2298 EIASGKAIP
+2298 EIAPGEALP

-2321 NNKATLVVKSNDPYN
+2321 NNKATLVVKSNDPCN
-2336 KLYNYHIYLNKNA
+2336 KLYNYHIYLDKNA
-2349 APIITA
+2349 APVITA

-2393 SVESYA
+2393 TVESYE
-2399 NEDGTQEGISE
+2399 NEDGTQDGISE

-2420 GSLKLNVALVPDYGT
+2420 GSLKLNVALAPAYGT
-2435 AGKHTFTVNAKDES
+2435 AGKHSFAVNAKDEA
-2449 GNVSSVVVN
+2449 GNVSSAVVN

-2472 PADLALKGGETSAQ
+2472 PADLVLKGGETSAQ

-2523 IAAKQVSGSTNIN
+2523 IAAKQMPGSTNIN

-2550 IALTVDAATGISNV
+2550 ITLTVDVATGISNV
-2564 VADASK
+2564 VAGGSK
-2570 GDVTVNGDAE
+2570 GDVAVNGDAE

-2585 VTIDA
+2585 VTIGA

-2609 KTLQNVH
+2609 KTLLNVH
-2616 AGDKASIALGKV
+2616 AGDKAGVALGKV

-2646 KFVAK
+2646 KFAAK

>member
-1 MLNYSVAELRNNK
+1 
-14 TNMTRRLLLLVCA
+14 MTRRLLLLVCA

-81 TNKKYV
+81 TSKKYV

-178 ARAAK
+178 AKAAK

-730 YKAENWPDTL
+730 YKVENWPDTL

-941 NFNIHVK
+941 EFNIHVK

-1000 GVFGGNYG
+1000 GVFGGKYG

-1073 ASVPAKQNVTP
+1073 ASVPAKQSVTP
-1084 ESYDAGDLKVGGEDK
+1084 DVYEAGDLKVGGEDK

-1158 DEKDITSQFTND
+1158 DETDITSQFTND

-1250 KLYIKF
+1250 KLYVKF
-1256 KDVVT
+1256 KNVVT

-1327 DNDGLDAPYYDIVTG
+1327 DNDGLDAPYYDIQTG

-1396 NDPINPSSTVKMT
+1396 NDPINPSASVKLT

-1545 IQVTNEGDENLA
+1545 IQVTNKGDEDLT
-1557 FSVEPASWFS
+1557 FSAEPASWFS

-1833 FPEVINVEQPVD
+1833 FPEIINVEQPVD
-1845 ENAMEPSYYEFHVV
+1845 ENAMDPSYYEFYVV
-1859 NKGTKAFA
+1859 NKGTKAFT
-1867 ITDVASEMFTVS
+1867 ITDVASEMFTGS

-1890 PEGKLEVYAAQSNN
+1890 PEGGLEVYTAQSNN

-1914 LALSDDATAKAWI
+1914 MALAADAAKAWV
-1927 PYQSGMMAPI
+1927 PYKSGMMTPI
-1937 VVGEDTVKFRI
+1937 VVGTDTVKFRI
-1948 TPYNVYEVHK
+1948 APYNVYEVHK

-2003 DYKGTSTVNLKNDG
+2003 DYKGTRTVNLKNDG

-2070 SGKKGMVKALG
+2070 SGKKGMLKTLG

-2088 QKFIYDLPEG
+2088 QKFIYDLPKG
-2098 YKGNALYYPVL
+2098 YEGNALYYPVL
-2109 NPVAN
+2109 NPVEN

-2123 AAALDENFYAA
+2123 ATALDENFYAA

-2179 IGHGKIHIVKEKPR
+2179 IGHGKIHIVKEDPR

-2298 EIASGKAIP
+2298 EIAPGKAIP

-2321 NNKATLVVKSNDPYN
+2321 NNKATLVVKSNDPCN
-2336 KLYNYHIYLNKNA
+2336 KLCNYHIYLDKNA
-2349 APIITA
+2349 APVITA

-2368 MVPVT
+2368 IVPVT

-2399 NEDGTQEGISE
+2399 NENGTQEGISE

-2449 GNVSSVVVN
+2449 GNVSSAVVN

-2499 AMTFSAQIADPSLAA
+2499 VMTFSAQIADPSLAA

-2564 VADASK
+2564 VAGASK

-2585 VTIDA
+2585 VTIGA

-2616 AGDKASIALGKV
+2616 AGDKASVALGKV

>member
-1 MLNYSVAELRNNK
+1 
-14 TNMTRRLLLLVCA
+14 MTRRLLLLVCA

-171 EVSPAAV
+171 EISPAAV
-178 ARAAK
+178 AKAAK

-268 GDGYVDDIYGYNF
+268 GDGFVDDIYGYNF

-365 SVAGDEDKSV
+365 GVADDEDKSV
-375 TEAVNYFTKNGG
+375 TAAIDYFTKNGG

-403 GEEGD
+403 GEEGN

-556 IEWVIPETEE
+556 IEWTIPETEE

-583 TDDLNKLSSAT
+583 TDDLNKLSSVS

-609 VEGLKAS
+609 LDGLKAS

-849 LATGKTERTDIAQYS
+849 LATGKTERTDVAQYS

-1250 KLYIKF
+1250 KLYVKF
-1256 KDVVT
+1256 KNVVT

-1545 IQVTNEGDENLA
+1545 IQVTNDGDENLA

-1655 QFPEPPASLPTTETF
+1655 LFPEPPASLPTTETF

-1867 ITDVASEMFTVS
+1867 ITDVASEMFVAADP
-1879 ESDDP
+1879 DDP
-1884 DVEPSA
+1884 GA
-1890 PEGKLEVYAAQSNN
+1890 MPEASLEVYTSANN
-1904 GGDDGIDPGP
+1904 SGDDGIEPGP

-1927 PYQSGMMAPI
+1927 PYKSGMMAPI
-1937 VVGEDTVKFRI
+1937 VVGTDTVKFRI
-1948 TPYNVYEVHK
+1948 APYNVYEVHK

-2003 DYKGTSTVNLKNDG
+2003 DYKGTSTVNLMNDG
-2017 EYKLTYSLS
+2017 KYKLTYSLS
-2026 LDPSGRDAGNV
+2026 LDPSGRDAGNE

-2088 QKFIYDLPEG
+2088 QKFIYDLPSG
-2098 YKGNALYYPVL
+2098 YEGNALYYPVL

-2123 AAALDENFYAA
+2123 ATALDENFYAA

-2179 IGHGKIHIVKEKPR
+2179 IGHGKIHIAKEEPL
-2193 EDGSYQGAARMLEF
+2193 DNGSYQGVPRVLKF

-2219 YVVLKYPAGYKG
+2219 YVVLKYPAGYKS
-2231 SAMMA
+2231 SALMA

-2298 EIASGKAIP
+2298 EIAPGKAIP

-2321 NNKATLVVKSNDPYN
+2321 NNKATLVVKSNDPCN
-2336 KLYNYHIYLNKNA
+2336 KLCNYHIYLDKNA
-2349 APIITA
+2349 APVITA

-2368 MVPVT
+2368 IVPVT

-2399 NEDGTQEGISE
+2399 NENGTQEGISE

-2449 GNVSSVVVN
+2449 GNVSSAVVN

-2472 PADLALKGGETSAQ
+2472 PVDLALKGGETSAQ

-2499 AMTFSAQIADPSLAA
+2499 VMTFSAQIADPSLAA

-2536 VVATDANGASTTGV
+2536 VVATDVNGASTTGV

-2564 VADASK
+2564 VAGASK

-2585 VTIDA
+2585 VTIGT

-2616 AGDKASIALGKV
+2616 AGDKASVALGKV

>member
-1 MLNYSVAELRNNK
+1 
-14 TNMTRRLLLLVCA
+14 MTRRLLLLVCA

-112 AGKNEA
+112 AGKDEA
-118 KHKAFGLDLWYD
+118 KHKAAGLDLWYD

-137 MKLAQARNLFR
+137 MKLAQARNLLR
-148 SAEGVSYAQRIP
+148 STEGVAYAQRIP
-160 LYKPI
+160 VYKPI

-178 ARAAK
+178 AKAAK

-281 VINSSDINA
+281 VIKSSDINA

-365 SVAGDEDKSV
+365 GVADEEDKSV
-375 TEAVNYFTKNGG
+375 TEAVDYFTKNGG

-403 GEEGD
+403 GEEGN

-510 YTQNPEYEGLMGS
+510 YTQNPEYKGLMGS

-556 IEWVIPETEE
+556 IEWTIPETEE

-573 IYYSTEAFSA
+573 IYYSTEAFTA
-583 TDDLNKLSSAT
+583 TDDLNKLSSST

-695 STSARNLKPNPG
+695 STSGRIKNPNPG

-717 PTLAKRNAVASSD
+717 PTLVKRNAVATSNYQAKD
-730 YKAENWPDTL
+730 WPDTL
-740 TYSNYVYSY
+740 TYSNQLYSY

-777 LTDLLIQGQNG
+777 LTDLHFQGQNG
-788 QNPEIEIYDGSRSI
+788 QNPVIEIYDGSRTI
-802 SRASLIQKINYDFW
+802 STASLIQKVNYDFW

-827 IYFAPGSS
+827 IHFAPGSS

-849 LATGKTERTDIAQYS
+849 LGTGKTTRTDVAQYS

-885 FESVA
+885 FEAVA
-890 SQLTWAVQAVSKNP
+890 NQLTWAVQAISKNP

-941 NFNIHVK
+941 KFNIHVK

-1000 GVFGGNYG
+1000 GVFGGQYG
-1008 MLQAPKNV
+1008 MLQAPKNI

-1073 ASVPAKQNVTP
+1073 ASVPAKQTVTP
-1084 ESYDAGDLKVGGEDK
+1084 DVYEAGDLKVGGEDK

-1158 DEKDITSQFTND
+1158 DEKDITSQFTNN

-1250 KLYIKF
+1250 KFYVKF

-1327 DNDGLDAPYYDIVTG
+1327 DNDGLNAPYYDIQTG

-1374 VTLAANDEL
+1374 VTLAANDDL

-1396 NDPINPSSTVKMT
+1396 NDPINPSASVKLT

-1545 IQVTNEGDENLA
+1545 IQVTNEGDENLT
-1557 FSVEPASWFS
+1557 FSAEPASWYT
-1567 ASDLEAAGKSS
+1567 ASDLEANGNST

-1584 SKLDGFDIPY
+1584 SKLDGFDVPY

-1612 IDKTDFKKVELP
+1612 INKTDFKKVELP

-1706 NYGNTMMQGMNFEV
+1706 NYGNTMMLGMNFEV

-1727 FKFQYNV
+1727 FKFQYHV

-1765 TDGNA
+1765 TDGNTI
-1770 VEFSPYK
+1770 EFTPYK

-1827 GEAQAE
+1827 GEVQAE

-1845 ENAMEPSYYEFHVV
+1845 ENPMYPSYYEFYVV
-1859 NKGTKAFA
+1859 NKGTKAFT
-1867 ITDVASEMFTVS
+1867 ITNVASEMFVAADP
-1879 ESDDP
+1879 DDP
-1884 DVEPSA
+1884 WA
-1890 PEGKLEVYAAQSNN
+1890 MPEASLEVYTSANN
-1904 GGDDGIDPGP
+1904 SGGDGGIDPGP

-1927 PYQSGMMAPI
+1927 PYRSGMMAPI

-1948 TPYNVYEVHK
+1948 TPYNVSEVHA
-1958 KDFPLVFTVEG
+1958 KDYPLVFSVEG
-1969 LNEETHTSTIKL
+1969 LENTEYNSTIKL

-2003 DYKGTSTVNLKNDG
+2003 DYKGTSTVNLMNDG
-2017 EYKLTYSLS
+2017 KYKLIYSLS

-2037 DDGSND
+2037 DDGSNV
-2043 PAPAYNVISY
+2043 PAPSYNVISY

-2088 QKFIYDLPEG
+2088 QKFIYDLPSG
-2098 YKGNALYYPVL
+2098 YEGNALYYPVL

-2123 AAALDENFYAA
+2123 ATALDENFYAA

-2179 IGHGKIHIVKEKPR
+2179 IGHGKIHIAKEEPL
-2193 EDGSYQGAARMLEF
+2193 EDGSYRGAARMLEF

-2219 YVVLKYPAGYKG
+2219 YVVLKYPAGYKS

-2292 NEKKDG
+2292 NEKKEG
-2298 EIASGKAIP
+2298 EIAPGEALP

-2312 NAKSAYFAK
+2312 NAKSAYFSK

-2349 APIITA
+2349 APVITA

-2399 NEDGTQEGISE
+2399 NEDGTQKGISE

-2486 YYFADFFEDADGD
+2486 YYFADFFEDVDGD
-2499 AMTFSAQIADPSLAA
+2499 VMTFSAQIADPSLAA

-2550 IALTVDAATGISNV
+2550 IALTVDAATGINNV

-2616 AGDKASIALGKV
+2616 SGDKASVALGKV

>member
-1 MLNYSVAELRNNK
+1 
-14 TNMTRRLLLLVCA
+14 MTRRLLLLVCA

-70 IAAKLPLSVKG
+70 VAAKLPLSVKG
-81 TNKKYV
+81 TNRKYV

-365 SVAGDEDKSV
+365 SVADDEDKSV
-375 TEAVNYFTKNGG
+375 TEAVDYFTKNGG

-403 GEEGD
+403 GEEGN

-583 TDDLNKLSSAT
+583 TDDLNKLNSAT

-695 STSARNLKPNPG
+695 STSGRIKKPNPG

-717 PTLAKRNAVASSD
+717 PTLVKRNAVATSD
-730 YKAENWPDTL
+730 YQAKDWPDTL
-740 TYSNYVYSY
+740 TYSNQLYSY

-777 LTDLLIQGQNG
+777 LTDLRIQGQNG
-788 QNPEIEIYDGSRSI
+788 QNPVIEIYDGSRSI
-802 SRASLIQKINYDFW
+802 STASLIQKVNYDFW

-827 IYFAPGSS
+827 IHFAPGSS
-835 FWVVAKFPA
+835 FWVVVKFPA

-849 LATGKTERTDIAQYS
+849 LGTGKTTRTDVAQYS

-885 FESVA
+885 FEAIA
-890 SQLTWAVQAVSKNP
+890 SQLTWAVQAISKNP

-918 VRPNESQKVTLKND
+918 VRPSESQKVTLKND

-941 NFNIHVK
+941 KFNIHVK

-969 PELHSQQ
+969 PELHSQK

-1000 GVFGGNYG
+1000 GVFGGKYG

-1073 ASVPAKQNVTP
+1073 ASIPAQQSVTP
-1084 ESYDAGDLKVGGEDK
+1084 DVYEAGDLKVGGEDK

-1123 KIVGSTAKVHKFGY
+1123 KIVGSKARVHKFGY
-1137 TTISNV
+1137 TTVSNV

-1250 KLYIKF
+1250 KLYVKF

-1312 ASDPCIFVDANKVQE
+1312 AADPCIFVDANKVQE
-1327 DNDGLDAPYYDIVTG
+1327 SNDGLDAPYYDIVTG

-1374 VTLAANDEL
+1374 VTLAANDNL

-1396 NDPINPSSTVKMT
+1396 NDPINPSSTVKLT

-1414 DNLKAEAALDSTSV
+1414 DNLKAEAALDSASV

-1450 DALQVAGVSVKNG
+1450 DVLQVAGVSVKNG
-1463 KFTLAEEMK
+1463 KFTLAEEMN

-1530 SLKVETPYGTNVEKT
+1530 SLEVETPYGTNVEKT

-1567 ASDLEAAGKSS
+1567 ASDLEATGKSS

-1720 ILRKDGS
+1720 ILRKDGT

-1814 RASVKIPV
+1814 RASIKIPV

-1867 ITDVASEMFTVS
+1867 ITDVASEMFVAADP
-1879 ESDDP
+1879 DDP
-1884 DVEPSA
+1884 WA
-1890 PEGKLEVYAAQSNN
+1890 MPEASLEVYTSANN
-1904 GGDDGIDPGP
+1904 SGDDGIDPGP
-1914 LALSDDATAKAWI
+1914 MALAADAAKAWV

-1948 TPYNVYEVHK
+1948 TPYNVSEVHA
-1958 KDFPLVFTVEG
+1958 KDYPLIFSVEG
-1969 LNEETHTSTIKL
+1969 LENTEYNSTIKL

-1986 PVMAFDPE
+1986 PVIAFDPE

-2003 DYKGTSTVNLKNDG
+2003 DYKGTSTVNLMNDG
-2017 EYKLTYSLS
+2017 AYKLTYSLS

-2070 SGKKGMVKALG
+2070 SGKKGMLKALG

-2088 QKFIYDLPEG
+2088 QKFIYDLPSG
-2098 YKGNALYYPVL
+2098 YEGNALYYPVL

-2123 AAALDENFYAA
+2123 ASALDENFYAA

-2179 IGHGKIHIVKEKPR
+2179 IGHGKIHIAKEEPR

-2292 NEKKDG
+2292 NEKKEG
-2298 EIASGKAIP
+2298 EIAPGEALP

-2336 KLYNYHIYLNKNA
+2336 KLYNYHIYLDKNA
-2349 APIITA
+2349 APVITA

-2393 SVESYA
+2393 TVESYE
-2399 NEDGTQEGISE
+2399 NEDGTQDGISE

-2420 GSLKLNVALVPDYGT
+2420 GSLKLNVALAPAYGT
-2435 AGKHTFTVNAKDES
+2435 AGKHSFAVNAKDES
-2449 GNVSSVVVN
+2449 GNVSSAVVN

-2472 PADLALKGGETSAQ
+2472 PADLVLKGGETSAQ

-2523 IAAKQVSGSTNIN
+2523 IAAKQMPGSTNIN

-2550 IALTVDAATGISNV
+2550 IALTVDVATGISNV
-2564 VADASK
+2564 VAGGSK
-2570 GDVTVNGDAE
+2570 GDVAVNGDAE

-2585 VTIDA
+2585 VTIGA

-2609 KTLQNVH
+2609 KTLLNVH
-2616 AGDKASIALGKV
+2616 AGDKAGVALGKV

-2646 KFVAK
+2646 KFAAK

>member
-1 MLNYSVAELRNNK
+1 
-14 TNMTRRLLLLVCA
+14 MTRRLLLLVCA

-50 SNFVEGVVRVKLQR
+50 PNFVEGVVRVKLQR

-70 IAAKLPLSVKG
+70 VAAKLPLSVKG
-81 TNKKYV
+81 TNRKYV

-365 SVAGDEDKSV
+365 SVADDEDKSV
-375 TEAVNYFTKNGG
+375 TEAVDYFTKNGG

-403 GEEGD
+403 GEEGN

-583 TDDLNKLSSAT
+583 TDDLNKLNSAT

-695 STSARNLKPNPG
+695 STSGRIKKPNPG

-717 PTLAKRNAVASSD
+717 PTLVKRNAVATSD
-730 YKAENWPDTL
+730 YQAKDWPDTL
-740 TYSNYVYSY
+740 TYSNQLYSY

-777 LTDLLIQGQNG
+777 LTDLRIQGQNG
-788 QNPEIEIYDGSRSI
+788 QNPVIEIYDGSRSI
-802 SRASLIQKINYDFW
+802 STASLIQKVNYDFW

-827 IYFAPGSS
+827 IHFAPGSS

-849 LATGKTERTDIAQYS
+849 LGTGKTTRTDVAQYS

-885 FESVA
+885 FEAIA
-890 SQLTWAVQAVSKNP
+890 SQLTWAVQAISKNP

-918 VRPNESQKVTLKND
+918 VRPSESQKVTLKND

-941 NFNIHVK
+941 KFNIHVK

-969 PELHSQQ
+969 PELHSQK

-1000 GVFGGNYG
+1000 GVFGGQYG

-1073 ASVPAKQNVTP
+1073 ASIPAQQSVTP
-1084 ESYDAGDLKVGGEDK
+1084 DVYEAGDLKVGGEDK

-1123 KIVGSTAKVHKFGY
+1123 KIVGSKARVHKFGY
-1137 TTISNV
+1137 TTVSNV

-1250 KLYIKF
+1250 KLYVKF

-1312 ASDPCIFVDANKVQE
+1312 AADPCIFVDANKVQE
-1327 DNDGLDAPYYDIVTG
+1327 SNDGLDAPYYDIVTG

-1374 VTLAANDEL
+1374 VTLAANDNL

-1396 NDPINPSSTVKMT
+1396 NDPINPSSTVKLT

-1414 DNLKAEAALDSTSV
+1414 DNLKAEAALDSASV

-1450 DALQVAGVSVKNG
+1450 DVLQVAGVSVKNG
-1463 KFTLAEEMK
+1463 KFTLAEEMN

-1530 SLKVETPYGTNVEKT
+1530 SLEVETPYGTNVEKT

-1567 ASDLEAAGKSS
+1567 ASDLEATGKSS

-1694 KAKDDEVIVSYK
+1694 KAKNDEVIVSYK

-1720 ILRKDGS
+1720 ILRKDGT

-1814 RASVKIPV
+1814 RASIKIPV

-1867 ITDVASEMFTVS
+1867 ITDVASEMFVAADP
-1879 ESDDP
+1879 DDP
-1884 DVEPSA
+1884 WA
-1890 PEGKLEVYAAQSNN
+1890 MPEASLEVYTSANN
-1904 GGDDGIDPGP
+1904 SGDDGIDPGP
-1914 LALSDDATAKAWI
+1914 MALAADAAKAWV

-1948 TPYNVYEVHK
+1948 TPYNVSEVHA
-1958 KDFPLVFTVEG
+1958 KDYPLVFSVEG
-1969 LNEETHTSTIKL
+1969 LENTEYNSTIKL

-2003 DYKGTSTVNLKNDG
+2003 DYKGTSTVNLMNDG
-2017 EYKLTYSLS
+2017 AYKLTYSLN

-2037 DDGSND
+2037 DEGSND

-2070 SGKKGMVKALG
+2070 SGKKGMLKALG

-2088 QKFIYDLPEG
+2088 QKFIYDLPSG
-2098 YKGNALYYPVL
+2098 YEGNALYYPVL

-2123 AAALDENFYAA
+2123 ASALDENFYAA

-2179 IGHGKIHIVKEKPR
+2179 IGHGKIHIAKEEPR

-2292 NEKKDG
+2292 NEKKEG
-2298 EIASGKAIP
+2298 EIAPGEALP

-2336 KLYNYHIYLNKNA
+2336 KLYNYHIYLDKNA
-2349 APIITA
+2349 APVITA

-2393 SVESYA
+2393 TVESYE
-2399 NEDGTQEGISE
+2399 NEDGTQDGISE

-2420 GSLKLNVALVPDYGT
+2420 GSLKLNVALAPAYGT
-2435 AGKHTFTVNAKDES
+2435 AGKHSFAVNAKDEA
-2449 GNVSSVVVN
+2449 GNVSSAVVN

-2472 PADLALKGGETSAQ
+2472 PADLVLKGGETSAQ

-2523 IAAKQVSGSTNIN
+2523 IAAKQMPGSTNIN

-2550 IALTVDAATGISNV
+2550 ITLTVDVATGISNV
-2564 VADASK
+2564 VAGGSK
-2570 GDVTVNGDAE
+2570 GDVAVNGDAE

-2585 VTIDA
+2585 VTIGA

-2609 KTLQNVH
+2609 KTLLNVH
-2616 AGDKASIALGKV
+2616 AGDKAGVALGKV

-2646 KFVAK
+2646 KFAAK

>member
-1 MLNYSVAELRNNK
+1 
-14 TNMTRRLLLLVCA
+14 MTRRLLLLVCA

-97 NQKVKAVSMTRVFPY
+97 SQKVKAVSMTRVFPY
-112 AGKNEA
+112 AGKDEA
-118 KHKAFGLDLWYD
+118 KHKAAGLDLWYD

-171 EVSPAAV
+171 EISPAAV
-178 ARAAK
+178 AKAAK

-365 SVAGDEDKSV
+365 GVADEEDKSV
-375 TEAVNYFTKNGG
+375 TEAVDYFTKNGG

-397 FAAGNN
+397 FASGNN
-403 GEEGD
+403 GEEGN

-556 IEWVIPETEE
+556 IEWTIPETEE

-642 TNAGPKVQVDQKNL
+642 TNSGPKVQVDQKNL

-695 STSARNLKPNPG
+695 STSGRIKNPNPG

-717 PTLAKRNAVASSD
+717 PTLVKRNAVATSNYQAKD
-730 YKAENWPDTL
+730 WPDTL
-740 TYSNYVYSY
+740 TYSNQLYSY

-777 LTDLLIQGQNG
+777 LTDLHFQGQNG
-788 QNPEIEIYDGSRSI
+788 QNPVIEIYDGSRTI
-802 SRASLIQKINYDFW
+802 STASLIQKVNYDFW

-827 IYFAPGSS
+827 IHFAPGSS

-849 LATGKTERTDIAQYS
+849 LGTGKTTRTDVAQYS

-885 FESVA
+885 FEAVA
-890 SQLTWAVQAVSKNP
+890 NQLTWAVQAISKNP

-941 NFNIHVK
+941 KFNIHVK

-1000 GVFGGNYG
+1000 GVFGGQYG
-1008 MLQAPKNV
+1008 MLQAPKNI

-1073 ASVPAKQNVTP
+1073 ASVPAKQTVTP
-1084 ESYDAGDLKVGGEDK
+1084 DVYEAGDLKVGGEDK

-1158 DEKDITSQFTND
+1158 DEKDITSQFTNN

-1250 KLYIKF
+1250 KFYVKF

-1327 DNDGLDAPYYDIVTG
+1327 DNDGLNAPYYDIQTG

-1374 VTLAANDEL
+1374 VTLAANDDL

-1396 NDPINPSSTVKMT
+1396 NDPINPSASVKLT

-1545 IQVTNEGDENLA
+1545 IQVTNEGDENLT
-1557 FSVEPASWFS
+1557 FSAEPASWYT
-1567 ASDLEAAGKSS
+1567 ASDLEANGNST

-1584 SKLDGFDIPY
+1584 SKLDGFDVPY

-1612 IDKTDFKKVELP
+1612 INKTDFKKVELP

-1706 NYGNTMMQGMNFEV
+1706 NYGNTMMLGMNFEV

-1727 FKFQYNV
+1727 FKFQYHV

-1765 TDGNA
+1765 TDGNTI
-1770 VEFSPYK
+1770 EFTPYK

-1799 DTYDYELNVT
+1799 DTYDCELNVT

-1814 RASVKIPV
+1814 KPSVKIPV

-1827 GEAQAE
+1827 GEVQAE

-1845 ENAMEPSYYEFHVV
+1845 EYAMYPSYYEFYVV
-1859 NKGTKAFA
+1859 NKGTKAFT
-1867 ITDVASEMFTVS
+1867 ITNVASEMFVAADP
-1879 ESDDP
+1879 DDP
-1884 DVEPSA
+1884 WA
-1890 PEGKLEVYAAQSNN
+1890 MPEASLEVYTSANN
-1904 GGDDGIDPGP
+1904 SGGDGGIDPGP

-1927 PYQSGMMAPI
+1927 PYRSGMMAPI

-1948 TPYNVYEVHK
+1948 TPYNVYEVHA
-1958 KDFPLVFTVEG
+1958 KDYPLVFTVEG
-1969 LNEETHTSTIKL
+1969 LENTEYNSTIKL

-2003 DYKGTSTVNLKNDG
+2003 DYKGTSTVNLMNDG
-2017 EYKLTYSLS
+2017 KYKLIYSLS

-2037 DDGSND
+2037 DDGSNV
-2043 PAPAYNVISY
+2043 PAPSYNVISY

-2088 QKFIYDLPEG
+2088 QKFIYDLPTAG
-2098 YKGNALYYPVL
+2098 YENALYYPVL

-2123 AAALDENFYAA
+2123 ASALDENFYAA

-2179 IGHGKIHIVKEKPR
+2179 IGHGKIHIIKEKPR
-2193 EDGSYQGAARMLEF
+2193 DDGSYQGAARMLEF

-2219 YVVLKYPAGYKG
+2219 YVVLKYPAGYKS

-2292 NEKKDG
+2292 NEKKEG
-2298 EIASGKAIP
+2298 EIAPGEALP

-2312 NAKSAYFAK
+2312 NAKSAYFSK

-2336 KLYNYHIYLNKNA
+2336 KLYNYHIYLDKNA
-2349 APIITA
+2349 APVITA

-2368 MVPVT
+2368 VVDVT

-2386 NDADGIA
+2386 EDADGIA
-2393 SVESYA
+2393 AVKSYA
-2399 NEDGTQEGISE
+2399 NEDGTQDGISE
-2410 SNGTYTVEAG
+2410 SNGTYTVEKG
-2420 GSLKLNVALVPDYGT
+2420 KSLKLNVALAPDYGT

-2550 IALTVDAATGISNV
+2550 IALTVDAATGINNV

-2616 AGDKASIALGKV
+2616 AGDKASVALGKV

>member
-1 MLNYSVAELRNNK
+1 M
-14 TNMTRRLLLLVCA
+14 
-27 VLCLG
+27 
-32 SNVRISA
+32 
-39 QSTSSTTQSAE
+39 
-50 SNFVEGVVRVKLQR
+50 
-64 EIADRM
+64 
-70 IAAKLPLSVKG
+70 
-81 TNKKYV
+81 
-87 QTGVTPLDRV
+87 
-97 NQKVKAVSMTRVFPY
+97 
-112 AGKNEA
+112 
-118 KHKAFGLDLWYD
+118 
-130 VHYEASG
+130 
-137 MKLAQARNLFR
+137 
-148 SAEGVSYAQRIP
+148 
-160 LYKPI
+160 
-165 GGERFL
+165 
-171 EVSPAAV
+171 
-178 ARAAK
+178 
-183 AASTMPFNDPL
+183 
-194 LNDQWHYNNDG
+194 
-205 HIAGT
+205 
-210 KVGAD
+210 
-215 ANVFKAW
+215 
-222 ETGVTGSK
+222 
-230 DVVVAIIDGGFQ
+230 
-242 VDHPDLK
+242 
-249 DNVWINTAE
+249 
-258 LNGKPGVDDD
+258 
-268 GDGYVDDIYGYNF
+268 
-281 VINSSDINA
+281 
-290 HSHGTHVA
+290 
-298 GTVGATNNNG
+298 
-308 IGVCGVAG
+308 
-316 GSDGKGGVKMMVC
+316 
-329 QVFDSRASS
+329 
-338 SAVAD
+338 
-343 FGAAIVYAADRGASI
+343 
-358 AQCSWGA
+358 
-365 SVAGDEDKSV
+365 
-375 TEAVNYFTKNGG
+375 
-387 GDKMNGGLCI
+387 
-397 FAAGNN
+397 
-403 GEEGD
+403 
-408 YYPGCLDKVVAVG
+408 
-421 SMAPD
+421 
-426 GSVAYYSNRGKWV
+426 
-439 DVTAPGGLE
+439 
-448 DNGQQYGVLSTL
+448 
-460 PNSTYGYNEGTS
+460 
-472 MACPH
+472 
-477 VSGIAALILSKYGN
+477 
-491 KQFSNETL
+491 
-499 RTLLTTSVNDL
+499 
-510 YTQNPEYEGLMGS
+510 
-523 GYIDAYKALQ
+523 
-533 GKEGSVPEAVADFTV
+533 
-548 TASHDNAL
+548 
-556 IEWVIPETEE
+556 
-566 KSIDHHV
+566 
-573 IYYSTEAFSA
+573 
-583 TDDLNKLSSAT
+583 
-594 VDTKFKYSG
+594 
-603 DKMSYE
+603 
-609 VEGLKAS
+609 
-616 TKYYFAIVAYNRW
+616 
-629 GKASAVS
+629 
-636 PIKEAT
+636 
-642 TNAGPKVQVDQKNL
+642 
-656 SMTVDATKASTAEAS
+656 
-671 FNVKNAGEGVLK
+671 
-683 YQLTTATTRATM
+683 
-695 STSARNLKPNPG
+695 
-707 QVLPFSGTVS
+707 
-717 PTLAKRNAVASSD
+717 
-730 YKAENWPDTL
+730 
-740 TYSNYVYSY
+740 
-749 IGETDTKLPNALA
+749 
-762 QYFYVD
+762 
-768 KATYPNGFN
+768 
-777 LTDLLIQGQNG
+777 
-788 QNPEIEIYDGSRSI
+788 
-802 SRASLIQKINYDFW
+802 
-816 AYNYPITLKEQ
+816 
-827 IYFAPGSS
+827 
-835 FWVVAKFPA
+835 
-844 GAKNP
+844 
-849 LATGKTERTDIAQYS
+849 
-864 FYSSDNGT
+864 
-872 TWTQLSEVLKGTS
+872 
-885 FESVA
+885 
-890 SQLTWAVQAVSKNP
+890 
-904 DWSQVLNPEPISGE
+904 
-918 VRPNESQKVTLKND
+918 
-932 GQKLVNGTY
+932 
-941 NFNIHVK
+941 
-948 SNEAVDSKQQVALAM
+948 
-963 TVKGYK
+963 
-969 PELHSQQ
+969 
-976 LVDFGDLLVGQT
+976 
-988 KTIDVEL
+988 
-995 TNSGY
+995 
-1000 GVFGGNYG
+1000 
-1008 MLQAPKNV
+1008 
-1016 KSSSDQ
+1016 
-1022 FNVSKGANN
+1022 SKGANN

-1036 TGTLPVTFAPTKE
+1036 IGTLPVTFKPTKE

-1063 NQHSFLVRGV
+1063 QQYSFLVRGV
-1073 ASVPAKQNVTP
+1073 ASVPAKQSVTP

-1123 KIVGSTAKVHKFGY
+1123 KIVGSTARVHKFGY

-1261 PATNGGGET
+1261 PATDGAGET

-1312 ASDPCIFVDANKVQE
+1312 AADPCIFVDANKVQE
-1327 DNDGLDAPYYDIVTG
+1327 SNGGLDAPYYDIQTG

-1369 SKEIK
+1369 SKEIE
-1374 VTLAANDEL
+1374 VTLAANDNL
-1383 VAGPLTNYLTVIT
+1383 VAGLLTNYLTVIT
-1396 NDPINPSSTVKMT
+1396 NDPINPSSTVKLT

-1450 DALQVAGVSVKNG
+1450 DALNVTSVTVKNG

-1827 GEAQAE
+1827 GEAQAK
-1833 FPEVINVEQPVD
+1833 FPEIINVEQPVD
-1845 ENAMEPSYYEFHVV
+1845 ENAMDPSYYEFYVV
-1859 NKGTKAFA
+1859 NKGTKAFT
-1867 ITDVASEMFTVS
+1867 ITDVASEMFTGS

-1890 PEGKLEVYAAQSNN
+1890 PEGELEVYTAQSNN

-1914 LALSDDATAKAWI
+1914 MALAADAAKAWV
-1927 PYQSGMMAPI
+1927 PYKSGMMAPI
-1937 VVGEDTVKFRI
+1937 VVGTDTVKFRI
-1948 TPYNVYEVHK
+1948 APYNVYEVHK

-2003 DYKGTSTVNLKNDG
+2003 DYKGTRTVNLKNDG

-2088 QKFIYDLPEG
+2088 QKFIYDLPAG
-2098 YKGNALYYPVL
+2098 YEGNALYYPVL

-2123 AAALDENFYAA
+2123 ATALDENFYAA

-2179 IGHGKIHIVKEKPR
+2179 IGHGKIHIAKEEPR

-2292 NEKKDG
+2292 NEKKEG
-2298 EIASGKAIP
+2298 EIAPGEALP

-2336 KLYNYHIYLNKNA
+2336 KLYNYHIYLDKNA
-2349 APIITA
+2349 APVITA

-2420 GSLKLNVALVPDYGT
+2420 GSLKLNVALAPDYGT

-2449 GNVSSVVVN
+2449 GNVSSAVVN

-2472 PADLALKGGETSAQ
+2472 PDDLSLKGGETSAQ

-2499 AMTFSAQIADPSLAA
+2499 GMTFSAQIADPSLAA

-2523 IAAKQVSGSTNIN
+2523 IAANQVSGSTNIN

-2564 VADASK
+2564 VAGASK

-2585 VTIDA
+2585 VTIGA

-2616 AGDKASIALGKV
+2616 AGDKASVALGKV

>member
-1 MLNYSVAELRNNK
+1 M
-14 TNMTRRLLLLVCA
+14 
-27 VLCLG
+27 LCLC
-32 SNVRISA
+32 SSVHIQA
-39 QSTSSTTQSAE
+39 QSVSSSTATSADG
-50 SNFVEGVVRVKLQR
+50 NYVEGVVRVKLQR
-64 EIADRM
+64 EIADRLV
-70 IAAKLPLSVKG
+70 AAKLPLSVKG
-81 TNKKYV
+81 TSKKYV

-97 NQKVKAVSMTRVFPY
+97 SQKVKAVSMTRVFPY
-112 AGKNEA
+112 AGKDEA
-118 KHKAFGLDLWYD
+118 KHKAAGLDLWYD

-137 MKLAQARNLFR
+137 MKLAQARNLLR
-148 SAEGVSYAQRIP
+148 STEGVAYAQRIP
-160 LYKPI
+160 VYKPI

-178 ARAAK
+178 AKAAK
-183 AASTMPFNDPL
+183 AASTLPFNDPL
-194 LNDQWHYNNDG
+194 LNDQWHYHNDG
-205 HIAGT
+205 HIPGT
-210 KVGAD
+210 KAGAD

-222 ETGVTGSK
+222 ESDVTGSK

-249 DNVWINTAE
+249 DNVWINEAE

-268 GDGYVDDIYGYNF
+268 GDNYVDDIYGYNF
-281 VINSSDINA
+281 VINSSNINA

-316 GSDGKGGVKMMVC
+316 GSDGTGGVKMMVC

-343 FGAAIVYAADRGASI
+343 FGAALVYAADRGASI

-365 SVAGDEDKSV
+365 RVADDEDKSV
-375 TEAVNYFTKNGG
+375 TAAVDYFTKNGG

-403 GEEGD
+403 GEEGN

-510 YTQNPEYEGLMGS
+510 YTQNPEYKGLMGS

-556 IEWVIPETEE
+556 IEWTIPETEE

-583 TDDLNKLSSAT
+583 TDDLNKLSSVS

-642 TNAGPKVQVDQKNL
+642 TNSGPKVQVDQKNL

-683 YQLTTATTRATM
+683 YQLTTATTKATM
-695 STSARNLKPNPG
+695 STSGRIKNPNPG

-717 PTLAKRNAVASSD
+717 PTLVKRNAVATSNYQAKD
-730 YKAENWPDTL
+730 WPDTL
-740 TYSNYVYSY
+740 TYSNQLYSY

-777 LTDLLIQGQNG
+777 LTDLHFQGQNG
-788 QNPEIEIYDGSRSI
+788 QNPVIEIYDGSRTI
-802 SRASLIQKINYDFW
+802 STASLIQKVNYYFW

-827 IYFAPGSS
+827 IHFAPGSS

-849 LATGKTERTDIAQYS
+849 LGTGKTTRTDVAQYS

-885 FESVA
+885 FEAVA
-890 SQLTWAVQAVSKNP
+890 SQLTWAVQAISKNP

-941 NFNIHVK
+941 KFNIHVK

-1000 GVFGGNYG
+1000 GVFAGKYG
-1008 MLQAPKNV
+1008 MLQASQNEV

-1022 FNVSKGANN
+1022 FNVSKGAKN

-1073 ASVPAKQNVTP
+1073 ASVPAKQTVTP
-1084 ESYDAGDLKVGGEDK
+1084 DVYEAGDLKVGGEDK

-1149 EYEPAPELA
+1149 KYEAAPELA
-1158 DEKDITSQFTND
+1158 DEKDITSQFTNN

-1250 KLYIKF
+1250 KFYVKF

-1327 DNDGLDAPYYDIVTG
+1327 DNDGLTAPYYDIQTG

-1374 VTLAANDEL
+1374 VTLAANDDL

-1396 NDPINPSSTVKMT
+1396 NDPINPSASVKLT

-1530 SLKVETPYGTNVEKT
+1530 SLKVETPYGTNVKET
-1545 IQVTNEGDENLA
+1545 IQVTNEGDENLT
-1557 FSVEPASWFS
+1557 FSAEPASWYT
-1567 ASDLEAAGKSS
+1567 ASDLEANGNST

-1584 SKLDGFDIPY
+1584 SKLDGFDVPY

-1612 IDKTDFKKVELP
+1612 INKTDFKKVTLP

-1629 YGKKY
+1629 YGNKY
-1634 KSMYIYNTGFVS
+1634 KEMYIYNTGFVS

-1706 NYGNTMMQGMNFEV
+1706 NYGNTMMLGMNFEV

-1727 FKFQYNV
+1727 FKFQYHV

-1765 TDGNA
+1765 TDGNTI
-1770 VEFSPYK
+1770 EFTPYK

-1827 GEAQAE
+1827 GEVQAE

-1845 ENAMEPSYYEFHVV
+1845 ENPMYPSYYEFYVV

-1867 ITDVASEMFTVS
+1867 ITDVASEMFVAADP
-1879 ESDDP
+1879 DDP
-1884 DVEPSA
+1884 WA
-1890 PEGKLEVYAAQSNN
+1890 MPEASLEVYTSANN
-1904 GGDDGIDPGP
+1904 SGDDGIDPGP
-1914 LALSDDATAKAWI
+1914 MALADDAAKAWV
-1927 PYQSGMMAPI
+1927 PYRSGMMAPI

-1948 TPYNVYEVHK
+1948 TPYNVSEVHA
-1958 KDFPLVFTVEG
+1958 KDYPLVFSVEG
-1969 LNEETHTSTIKL
+1969 LENTEYNSTIKL

-2003 DYKGTSTVNLKNDG
+2003 DYKGTSTVNLMNDG
-2017 EYKLTYSLS
+2017 KYKLIYSLS

-2037 DDGSND
+2037 DDGSNV
-2043 PAPAYNVISY
+2043 PAPSYNVISY

-2088 QKFIYDLPEG
+2088 QKFIYDLPTTG
-2098 YKGNALYYPVL
+2098 YENALYYPVL

-2123 AAALDENFYAA
+2123 ASALDENFYAA

-2179 IGHGKIHIVKEKPR
+2179 IGHGKIHIVKEEPL
-2193 EDGSYQGAARMLEF
+2193 DNGSYQGAPRMLEF

-2219 YVVLKYPAGYKG
+2219 YVVLKYPAGYKS

-2273 GYFMTCIEKEKG
+2273 GFFMTCIEKEKG

-2298 EIASGKAIP
+2298 EIAPGKAIP

-2336 KLYNYHIYLNKNA
+2336 KLYNYHIYLDKNA
-2349 APIITA
+2349 APVITA

-2399 NEDGTQEGISE
+2399 NEDGTQKGISE

-2486 YYFADFFEDADGD
+2486 YYFADFFEDVDGD
-2499 AMTFSAQIADPSLAA
+2499 VMTFSAQIADPSLAA

-2550 IALTVDAATGISNV
+2550 IALTVDAATGINNV

-2616 AGDKASIALGKV
+2616 SGDKASVALGKV

>member
-1 MLNYSVAELRNNK
+1 
-14 TNMTRRLLLLVCA
+14 MTRRLLLLVCA

-171 EVSPAAV
+171 EISPAAV
-178 ARAAK
+178 AKAAK

-375 TEAVNYFTKNGG
+375 TEAVDYFTKNGG

-448 DNGQQYGVLSTL
+448 DNGQQYVVLSTL

-768 KATYPNGFN
+768 KATYPNGLN

-849 LATGKTERTDIAQYS
+849 LATGKTARTDIAQYS

-941 NFNIHVK
+941 EFNIHVK

-1000 GVFGGNYG
+1000 GVFGGKYG

-1073 ASVPAKQNVTP
+1073 ASVPAKQSVTP
-1084 ESYDAGDLKVGGEDK
+1084 DVYEAGDLKVGGEDK

-1250 KLYIKF
+1250 KLYVKF

-1327 DNDGLDAPYYDIVTG
+1327 DNDGLDAPYYEIQTG

-1396 NDPINPSSTVKMT
+1396 NDPINPSASVKLT

-1530 SLKVETPYGTNVEKT
+1530 SLEVETPYGTNVEKT

-1833 FPEVINVEQPVD
+1833 FPEIINVEQPVD
-1845 ENAMEPSYYEFHVV
+1845 ENAMDPSYYEFYVV
-1859 NKGTKAFA
+1859 NKGTKAFT
-1867 ITDVASEMFTVS
+1867 ITDIASEMFTGS

-1890 PEGKLEVYAAQSNN
+1890 PEGELEVYTAQSNN

-1914 LALSDDATAKAWI
+1914 MALAADAAKAWV
-1927 PYQSGMMAPI
+1927 PYKSGMMAPI
-1937 VVGEDTVKFRI
+1937 VVGTDTVKFRI
-1948 TPYNVYEVHK
+1948 APYNVYEVHK

-2003 DYKGTSTVNLKNDG
+2003 DYKGTVTANLMNAG
-2017 EYKLTYSLS
+2017 QYKLTYSLN
-2026 LDPSGRDAGNV
+2026 LDPSGHDAGNM

-2070 SGKKGMVKALG
+2070 SGKKGMLKALG

-2088 QKFIYDLPEG
+2088 QKFIYDLPTG
-2098 YKGNALYYPVL
+2098 YEGNALYYPVL

-2123 AAALDENFYAA
+2123 ATALDENFYAA

-2179 IGHGKIHIVKEKPR
+2179 IGHGKIHIAKEKPR

-2292 NEKKDG
+2292 NEKKNG
-2298 EIASGKAIP
+2298 EIAPGKAIP

-2336 KLYNYHIYLNKNA
+2336 KLCNYHIYLDKNA
-2349 APIITA
+2349 APVITA

-2373 VADAEGEAFTVSL
+2373 IADAEGEAFTVSL

-2399 NEDGTQEGISE
+2399 NENGTQEGISE
-2410 SNGTYTVEAG
+2410 SNGTYTVKAG

-2435 AGKHTFTVNAKDES
+2435 AGKHTFTVNAEDES

-2458 YNVEHTNRAPKYVG
+2458 YNVEHTNCAPKYVG

-2514 LYQSENGII
+2514 LYLSENGII

-2536 VVATDANGASTTGV
+2536 VVATDVNGASTTGV

-2564 VADASK
+2564 VAGASK

-2585 VTIDA
+2585 VTIGA

-2616 AGDKASIALGKV
+2616 AGDKASVALGKV

>member
-1 MLNYSVAELRNNK
+1 
-14 TNMTRRLLLLVCA
+14 MTRRLLLLVCA

-81 TNKKYV
+81 TSKKYV

-178 ARAAK
+178 AKAAK

-556 IEWVIPETEE
+556 IEWTIPETEE

-730 YKAENWPDTL
+730 YKVENWPDTL

-941 NFNIHVK
+941 EFNIHVK

-1000 GVFGGNYG
+1000 GVFGGKYG

-1036 TGTLPVTFAPTKE
+1036 IGTLPVTFAPTKE

-1073 ASVPAKQNVTP
+1073 ASVPAKQSVTP
-1084 ESYDAGDLKVGGEDK
+1084 DVYEAGDLKVGGEDK

-1158 DEKDITSQFTND
+1158 DETDITSQFTND

-1250 KLYIKF
+1250 KLYVKF
-1256 KDVVT
+1256 KNVVT

-1327 DNDGLDAPYYDIVTG
+1327 DNDGLDAPYYDIQTG

-1396 NDPINPSSTVKMT
+1396 NDPINPSASVKLT

-1545 IQVTNEGDENLA
+1545 IQVTNKGDEDLT
-1557 FSVEPASWFS
+1557 FSAEPASWFS

-1833 FPEVINVEQPVD
+1833 FPEIINVEQPVD
-1845 ENAMEPSYYEFHVV
+1845 ENAMDPSYYEFYVV
-1859 NKGTKAFA
+1859 NKGTKAFT
-1867 ITDVASEMFTVS
+1867 ITDVASEMFTGS

-1890 PEGKLEVYAAQSNN
+1890 PEGGLEVYTAQSNN

-1914 LALSDDATAKAWI
+1914 MALAADAAKAWV
-1927 PYQSGMMAPI
+1927 PYKSGMMTPI
-1937 VVGEDTVKFRI
+1937 VVGTDTVKFRI
-1948 TPYNVYEVHK
+1948 APYNVYEVHK

-2003 DYKGTSTVNLKNDG
+2003 DYKDTRTVNLKNDG

-2070 SGKKGMVKALG
+2070 SGKKGMLKTLG

-2088 QKFIYDLPEG
+2088 QKFIYDLPKG
-2098 YKGNALYYPVL
+2098 YEGNALYYPVL
-2109 NPVAN
+2109 NPVEN

-2123 AAALDENFYAA
+2123 ATALDENFYAA

-2179 IGHGKIHIVKEKPR
+2179 IGHGKIHIVKEDPR

-2298 EIASGKAIP
+2298 EIAPGKAIP

-2321 NNKATLVVKSNDPYN
+2321 NNKATLVVKSNDPCN
-2336 KLYNYHIYLNKNA
+2336 KLCNYHIYLDKNA
-2349 APIITA
+2349 APVITA

-2368 MVPVT
+2368 IVPVT

-2399 NEDGTQEGISE
+2399 NENGTQEGISE

-2449 GNVSSVVVN
+2449 GNVSSAVVN

-2499 AMTFSAQIADPSLAA
+2499 VMTFSAQIADPSLAA

-2536 VVATDANGASTTGV
+2536 VVATDVNGASTTGV

-2564 VADASK
+2564 VAGASK

-2585 VTIDA
+2585 VTIGA

-2616 AGDKASIALGKV
+2616 AGDKASVALGKV

>member
-1 MLNYSVAELRNNK
+1 
-14 TNMTRRLLLLVCA
+14 MTRRLLLLVCA

-112 AGKNEA
+112 AGKDEA
-118 KHKAFGLDLWYD
+118 KHKAAGLDLWYD

-171 EVSPAAV
+171 EISPAAV
-178 ARAAK
+178 AKAAK

-365 SVAGDEDKSV
+365 GVADEEDKSV
-375 TEAVNYFTKNGG
+375 TEAVDYFTKNGG

-397 FAAGNN
+397 FASGNN
-403 GEEGD
+403 GEEGN

-556 IEWVIPETEE
+556 IEWTIPETEE

-695 STSARNLKPNPG
+695 STSGRIKNPNPG

-717 PTLAKRNAVASSD
+717 PTLVKRNAVATSNYQAKD
-730 YKAENWPDTL
+730 WPDTL
-740 TYSNYVYSY
+740 TYSNQLYSY

-777 LTDLLIQGQNG
+777 LTDLHFQGQNG
-788 QNPEIEIYDGSRSI
+788 QNPVIEIYDGSRTI
-802 SRASLIQKINYDFW
+802 STASLIQKVNYDFW

-827 IYFAPGSS
+827 IHFAPGSS

-849 LATGKTERTDIAQYS
+849 LGTGKTTRTDVAQYS

-885 FESVA
+885 FEAVA
-890 SQLTWAVQAVSKNP
+890 SQLTWAVQAISKNP

-941 NFNIHVK
+941 KFNIHVK
-948 SNEAVDSKQQVALAM
+948 SNEAVDSKQQVALSM

-1000 GVFGGNYG
+1000 GVFAGKYG
-1008 MLQAPKNV
+1008 MLQASQNEV

-1022 FNVSKGANN
+1022 FNVSKGAKN

-1073 ASVPAKQNVTP
+1073 ASVPAKQTVTP
-1084 ESYDAGDLKVGGEDK
+1084 DVYEAGDLKVGGEDK

-1158 DEKDITSQFTND
+1158 DEKDITSQFTNN

-1250 KLYIKF
+1250 KFYVKF

-1327 DNDGLDAPYYDIVTG
+1327 DNDGLNAPYYDIQTG

-1374 VTLAANDEL
+1374 VTLAANDDL

-1396 NDPINPSSTVKMT
+1396 NDPINPSASVKLT

-1545 IQVTNEGDENLA
+1545 IQVTNEGDENLT
-1557 FSVEPASWFS
+1557 FSAEPASWYT
-1567 ASDLEAAGKSS
+1567 ASDLEANGNST

-1584 SKLDGFDIPY
+1584 SKLDGFDVPY

-1612 IDKTDFKKVELP
+1612 INKTDFKKVELP

-1706 NYGNTMMQGMNFEV
+1706 NYGNTMMLGMNFEV

-1727 FKFQYNV
+1727 FKFQYHV

-1765 TDGNA
+1765 TDGNTI
-1770 VEFSPYK
+1770 EFTPYK

-1827 GEAQAE
+1827 GEVQAE

-1845 ENAMEPSYYEFHVV
+1845 ENPMYPSYYEFYVV
-1859 NKGTKAFA
+1859 NKGTKAFT
-1867 ITDVASEMFTVS
+1867 ITNVASEMFVAADP
-1879 ESDDP
+1879 DDP
-1884 DVEPSA
+1884 WA
-1890 PEGKLEVYAAQSNN
+1890 MPEASLEVYTSANN
-1904 GGDDGIDPGP
+1904 SGGDGGIDPGP

-1927 PYQSGMMAPI
+1927 PYRSGMMAPI

-1948 TPYNVYEVHK
+1948 TPYNVYEVHA
-1958 KDFPLVFTVEG
+1958 KDYPLVFTVEG
-1969 LNEETHTSTIKL
+1969 LENTEYNSTIKL

-2003 DYKGTSTVNLKNDG
+2003 DYKGTSTVNLMNDG
-2017 EYKLTYSLS
+2017 KYKLIYSLS

-2037 DDGSND
+2037 DDGSNV
-2043 PAPAYNVISY
+2043 PAPSYNVISY

-2088 QKFIYDLPEG
+2088 QKFIYDLPSG
-2098 YKGNALYYPVL
+2098 YEGNALYYPVL

-2123 AAALDENFYAA
+2123 ATALDENFYAA

-2179 IGHGKIHIVKEKPR
+2179 IGHGKIHIVKEEPR
-2193 EDGSYQGAARMLEF
+2193 DDGSYQGAPRMLEF

-2219 YVVLKYPAGYKG
+2219 YVVLKYPAGYKS

-2261 ALYDNAY
+2261 TLYNNAY

-2292 NEKKDG
+2292 NEKKEG
-2298 EIASGKAIP
+2298 EIAPGEALP
-2307 VQFEV
+2307 VLFEV

-2336 KLYNYHIYLNKNA
+2336 KLYNYHIYLDKNA
-2349 APIITA
+2349 APVITA
-2355 PEGETTVPEASKA
+2355 PEGETTIPEASKA

-2399 NEDGTQEGISE
+2399 NEDGTQKGISE

-2486 YYFADFFEDADGD
+2486 YYFADFFEDVDGD
-2499 AMTFSAQIADPSLAA
+2499 VMTFSAQIADPSLAA

-2550 IALTVDAATGISNV
+2550 IALTVDAATGINNV

-2616 AGDKASIALGKV
+2616 AGDKASVALGKV

-2636 ANVDGKTSAV
+2636 VNVDGKTSAV

>member
-1 MLNYSVAELRNNK
+1 
-14 TNMTRRLLLLVCA
+14 MTRRLLLLVCA

-70 IAAKLPLSVKG
+70 VAAKLPLSVKG
-81 TNKKYV
+81 TNRKYV

-178 ARAAK
+178 AKAAK

-194 LNDQWHYNNDG
+194 LNEQWHYNNDG

-230 DVVVAIIDGGFQ
+230 DVLVAIIDGGFQ

-281 VINSSDINA
+281 VINSSNINA

-343 FGAAIVYAADRGASI
+343 FGAALVYAADRGASI

-375 TEAVNYFTKNGG
+375 TEAVDYFTKNGG

-777 LTDLLIQGQNG
+777 LTDLRIQGQNG
-788 QNPEIEIYDGSRSI
+788 KDPEIEIYDGSRSI
-802 SRASLIQKINYDFW
+802 SKASLIQKVNYDFW

-849 LATGKTERTDIAQYS
+849 LATGKTARTDIAQHS

-941 NFNIHVK
+941 KFNIHVK

-988 KTIDVEL
+988 KTLDVEL

-1000 GVFGGNYG
+1000 GVFGGQYG

-1022 FNVSKGANN
+1022 FNVSKGTNN

-1073 ASVPAKQNVTP
+1073 ASVPAQQSVTP
-1084 ESYDAGDLKVGGEDK
+1084 DVYEAGDLKVGGEDK
-1099 TATITIKNTGNY
+1099 IATITIKNTGNY

-1123 KIVGSTAKVHKFGY
+1123 KIVGSKARVHKFGY
-1137 TTISNV
+1137 TTVSNV

-1220 QGLGYISAYT
+1220 QGLGYISAYA

-1250 KLYIKF
+1250 KLYVKF

-1261 PATNGGGET
+1261 PATNGAGET

-1312 ASDPCIFVDANKVQE
+1312 AADPCIFVDANKVQE
-1327 DNDGLDAPYYDIVTG
+1327 NNDGLDAPYYDIVTG

-1374 VTLAANDEL
+1374 VTLAANDNL

-1396 NDPINPSSTVKMT
+1396 NDPINPSSTVKLT

-1414 DNLKAEAALDSTSV
+1414 DNLKAEAALDSASV

-1463 KFTLAEEMK
+1463 KFTLAENMN

-1530 SLKVETPYGTNVEKT
+1530 SLEVETPYGTNVEKT
-1545 IQVTNEGDENLA
+1545 IQVTNDGDENLA

-1634 KSMYIYNTGFVS
+1634 KCMYIYNTGFVS

-1720 ILRKDGS
+1720 ILRKDGT

-1814 RASVKIPV
+1814 RASIKIPV

-1867 ITDVASEMFTVS
+1867 ITDVASEMFVAADP
-1879 ESDDP
+1879 DDP
-1884 DVEPSA
+1884 WA
-1890 PEGKLEVYAAQSNN
+1890 MPEASLEVYTSANN
-1904 GGDDGIDPGP
+1904 SGDDGIDPGP
-1914 LALSDDATAKAWI
+1914 MALAADAAKAWV

-1948 TPYNVYEVHK
+1948 TPYNVSEVHA
-1958 KDFPLVFTVEG
+1958 KDYPLVFTVEG
-1969 LNEETHTSTIKL
+1969 LEKTEYNSTIKL

-2003 DYKGTSTVNLKNDG
+2003 DYKGTSTVNLMNDG
-2017 EYKLTYSLS
+2017 AYKLTYSLS

-2070 SGKKGMVKALG
+2070 SGKKGMLKALG

-2088 QKFIYDLPEG
+2088 QKFIYDLPSG
-2098 YKGNALYYPVL
+2098 YEGNALYYPVL

-2123 AAALDENFYAA
+2123 ATALDENFYAA

-2179 IGHGKIHIVKEKPR
+2179 IGHGKIHIAKEEPR

-2292 NEKKDG
+2292 NEKKEG
-2298 EIASGKAIP
+2298 EIAPGEALP

-2336 KLYNYHIYLNKNA
+2336 KLYNYHIYLDKNA
-2349 APIITA
+2349 APVITA

-2373 VADAEGEAFTVSL
+2373 VANAEGEAFTVSL

-2393 SVESYA
+2393 SVESYE
-2399 NEDGTQEGISE
+2399 NEDGTQDGISE

-2420 GSLKLNVALVPDYGT
+2420 GSLKLNVALAPAYGT
-2435 AGKHTFTVNAKDES
+2435 AGKHSFAVNAKDES
-2449 GNVSSVVVN
+2449 GNVSSAVVN

-2472 PADLALKGGETSAQ
+2472 PADLVLKGGETSAQ

-2523 IAAKQVSGSTNIN
+2523 IAAKQMPGSTNIN

-2550 IALTVDAATGISNV
+2550 ITLTVDVATGISNV
-2564 VADASK
+2564 VAGGSK
-2570 GDVTVNGDAE
+2570 GDVAVNGDAE

-2585 VTIDA
+2585 VTIGA

-2609 KTLQNVH
+2609 KTLLNVH
-2616 AGDKASIALGKV
+2616 AGDKAGVALGKV

-2646 KFVAK
+2646 KFAAK

>member
-1 MLNYSVAELRNNK
+1 
-14 TNMTRRLLLLVCA
+14 MTRRLLLLVCA

-70 IAAKLPLSVKG
+70 VAAKLPLSVKG

-849 LATGKTERTDIAQYS
+849 LATGKTERTDVAQYS

-1073 ASVPAKQNVTP
+1073 ASVPAKQSVTP
-1084 ESYDAGDLKVGGEDK
+1084 DVYEAGDLKVGGEDK

-1158 DEKDITSQFTND
+1158 DETDITSQFTND

-1250 KLYIKF
+1250 KLYVKF
-1256 KDVVT
+1256 KNVVT

-1327 DNDGLDAPYYDIVTG
+1327 DNDGLDAPYYDIQTG

-1396 NDPINPSSTVKMT
+1396 NDPINPSASVKLT

-1414 DNLKAEAALDSTSV
+1414 DNLKAEAALDSASV

-1463 KFTLAEEMK
+1463 KFTLAEEMN

-1530 SLKVETPYGTNVEKT
+1530 SLEVETPYGTNVEKT
-1545 IQVTNEGDENLA
+1545 IQVTNEGDENLT
-1557 FSVEPASWFS
+1557 FSAEPASWFS
-1567 ASDLEAAGKSS
+1567 ASDLEATGKSS

-1734 DPDGFQLGVFGL
+1734 DPDGFQVGVFGL

-1765 TDGNA
+1765 TGGNA

-1814 RASVKIPV
+1814 RASIKIPV

-1867 ITDVASEMFTVS
+1867 ITDVASEMFVAADP
-1879 ESDDP
+1879 DDP
-1884 DVEPSA
+1884 WA
-1890 PEGKLEVYAAQSNN
+1890 MPEASLEVYTSANN
-1904 GGDDGIDPGP
+1904 SGDDGIDPGP
-1914 LALSDDATAKAWI
+1914 MALAADAAKAWV

-1948 TPYNVYEVHK
+1948 TPYNVSEVHA
-1958 KDFPLVFTVEG
+1958 KDYPLVFSVEG
-1969 LNEETHTSTIKL
+1969 LENTEYNSTIKL

-2003 DYKGTSTVNLKNDG
+2003 DYKGTSTVNLMNAG

-2026 LDPSGRDAGNV
+2026 LDPSGRDAGNEYE
-2037 DDGSND
+2037 DGND

-2070 SGKKGMVKALG
+2070 SGKKGMLKALG

-2088 QKFIYDLPEG
+2088 QKFIYDLPTG
-2098 YKGNALYYPVL
+2098 YEGNALYYPVL

-2123 AAALDENFYAA
+2123 ASALDENFYAA

-2179 IGHGKIHIVKEKPR
+2179 IGHGKIHIAKEEPR

-2292 NEKKDG
+2292 NEKKEG
-2298 EIASGKAIP
+2298 EIAPGEALP

-2336 KLYNYHIYLNKNA
+2336 KLYNYHIYLDKNA
-2349 APIITA
+2349 APVITA

-2564 VADASK
+2564 VAGASK

-2585 VTIDA
+2585 VTIGA

-2616 AGDKASIALGKV
+2616 AGDKASVALGKV

>member
-1 MLNYSVAELRNNK
+1 
-14 TNMTRRLLLLVCA
+14 MTRRLLLLVCA

-70 IAAKLPLSVKG
+70 VAAKLPLSVKG
-81 TNKKYV
+81 TNRKYV

-178 ARAAK
+178 AKAAK

-194 LNDQWHYNNDG
+194 LNEQWHYNNDG

-230 DVVVAIIDGGFQ
+230 DVLVAIIDGGFQ

-343 FGAAIVYAADRGASI
+343 FGAALVYAADRGASI

-375 TEAVNYFTKNGG
+375 TEAVDYFTKNGG

-397 FAAGNN
+397 FASGNN

-777 LTDLLIQGQNG
+777 LTDLRIQGQNG
-788 QNPEIEIYDGSRSI
+788 KDPEIEIYDGSRSI
-802 SRASLIQKINYDFW
+802 SKASLIQKVNYDFW

-849 LATGKTERTDIAQYS
+849 LATGKTARTDIAQHS

-941 NFNIHVK
+941 KFNIHVK

-988 KTIDVEL
+988 KTLDVEL

-1000 GVFGGNYG
+1000 GVFGGQYG

-1022 FNVSKGANN
+1022 FNVSKGTNN

-1073 ASVPAKQNVTP
+1073 ASIPAQQSVTP
-1084 ESYDAGDLKVGGEDK
+1084 DVYEAGDLKVGGEDK

-1123 KIVGSTAKVHKFGY
+1123 KIVGSKARVHKFGY
-1137 TTISNV
+1137 TTVSNV

-1250 KLYIKF
+1250 KLYVKF

-1261 PATNGGGET
+1261 PATNGAGET

-1312 ASDPCIFVDANKVQE
+1312 AADPCIFVDANKVQE
-1327 DNDGLDAPYYDIVTG
+1327 SNDGLDAPYYDIVTG

-1374 VTLAANDEL
+1374 VTLAANDNL

-1396 NDPINPSSTVKMT
+1396 NDPINPSSTVKLT

-1414 DNLKAEAALDSTSV
+1414 DNLKAEAALDSASV

-1450 DALQVAGVSVKNG
+1450 DVLQVAGVSVKNG
-1463 KFTLAEEMK
+1463 KFTLAEEMN

-1530 SLKVETPYGTNVEKT
+1530 SLEVETPYGTNVEKT

-1567 ASDLEAAGKSS
+1567 ASDLEATGKSS

-1720 ILRKDGS
+1720 ILRKDGT

-1814 RASVKIPV
+1814 RASIKIPV

-1867 ITDVASEMFTVS
+1867 ITDIASEMFVAADP
-1879 ESDDP
+1879 DDP
-1884 DVEPSA
+1884 WA
-1890 PEGKLEVYAAQSNN
+1890 MPEASLEVYTSANN
-1904 GGDDGIDPGP
+1904 SGDDGIDPGP
-1914 LALSDDATAKAWI
+1914 MALAADAAKAWV

-1948 TPYNVYEVHK
+1948 TPYNVSEVHA
-1958 KDFPLVFTVEG
+1958 KDYPLVFSVEG
-1969 LNEETHTSTIKL
+1969 LENTEYNSTIKL

-2003 DYKGTSTVNLKNDG
+2003 DYKGTSTVNLMNDG
-2017 EYKLTYSLS
+2017 EYKLTYSLN

-2070 SGKKGMVKALG
+2070 SGKKGMLKALG

-2088 QKFIYDLPEG
+2088 QKFIYDLPAG
-2098 YKGNALYYPVL
+2098 YEGNALYYPVL

-2123 AAALDENFYAA
+2123 ATALDENFYAA

-2179 IGHGKIHIVKEKPR
+2179 IGHGKIHIAKEEPR

-2292 NEKKDG
+2292 NEKKEG
-2298 EIASGKAIP
+2298 EIAPGEALP

-2336 KLYNYHIYLNKNA
+2336 KLYNYHIYLDKNA
-2349 APIITA
+2349 APVITA

-2420 GSLKLNVALVPDYGT
+2420 GSLKLNVALAPAYGT
-2435 AGKHTFTVNAKDES
+2435 AGKHSFAVNAKDES
-2449 GNVSSVVVN
+2449 GNVSSAVVN

-2472 PADLALKGGETSAQ
+2472 PADLVLKGGETSAQ

-2523 IAAKQVSGSTNIN
+2523 IAAKQMPGSTNIN

-2550 IALTVDAATGISNV
+2550 IALTVDVATGISNV
-2564 VADASK
+2564 VAGGSK
-2570 GDVTVNGDAE
+2570 GDVAVNGDAE

-2585 VTIDA
+2585 VTIGA

-2609 KTLQNVH
+2609 KTLLNVH
-2616 AGDKASIALGKV
+2616 AGDKAGVALGKV

-2646 KFVAK
+2646 KFAAK

>member
-1 MLNYSVAELRNNK
+1 
-14 TNMTRRLLLLVCA
+14 MTRRLLLLVCA

-112 AGKNEA
+112 AGKDEA
-118 KHKAFGLDLWYD
+118 KHKAAGLDLWYD

-137 MKLAQARNLFR
+137 MKLAQARNLLR
-148 SAEGVSYAQRIP
+148 STEGVAYAQRIP
-160 LYKPI
+160 VYKPI

-178 ARAAK
+178 AKAAK

-281 VINSSDINA
+281 VIKSSDINA

-343 FGAAIVYAADRGASI
+343 FGGAIVYAADRGASI

-365 SVAGDEDKSV
+365 GVADEEDKSV
-375 TEAVNYFTKNGG
+375 TEAVDYFTKNGG

-403 GEEGD
+403 GEEGN

-556 IEWVIPETEE
+556 IEWTIPETEE

-642 TNAGPKVQVDQKNL
+642 TNSGPKVQVDQKNL

-695 STSARNLKPNPG
+695 STSGRIKNPNPG

-717 PTLAKRNAVASSD
+717 PTLVKRNAVATSNYQAKD
-730 YKAENWPDTL
+730 WPDTL
-740 TYSNYVYSY
+740 TYSNQLYSY

-777 LTDLLIQGQNG
+777 LTDLHFQGQNG
-788 QNPEIEIYDGSRSI
+788 QNPVIEIYDGSRTI
-802 SRASLIQKINYDFW
+802 STASLIQKVNYDFW

-827 IYFAPGSS
+827 IHFAPGSS

-849 LATGKTERTDIAQYS
+849 LGTGKTTRTDVAQYS

-885 FESVA
+885 FEAVA
-890 SQLTWAVQAVSKNP
+890 NQLTWAVQAISKNP

-941 NFNIHVK
+941 KFNIHVK

-1000 GVFGGNYG
+1000 GVFGGQYG
-1008 MLQAPKNV
+1008 MLQAPKNI

-1073 ASVPAKQNVTP
+1073 ASVPAKQTVTP
-1084 ESYDAGDLKVGGEDK
+1084 DVYEAGDLKVGGEDK

-1158 DEKDITSQFTND
+1158 DEKDITSQFTNN

-1250 KLYIKF
+1250 KFYVKF

-1312 ASDPCIFVDANKVQE
+1312 ASDPCIFVDASKVQE
-1327 DNDGLDAPYYDIVTG
+1327 DNDGLNAPYYDIQTG

-1374 VTLAANDEL
+1374 VTLAANDDL

-1396 NDPINPSSTVKMT
+1396 NDPINPSASVKLT

-1545 IQVTNEGDENLA
+1545 IQVTNEGDENLT
-1557 FSVEPASWFS
+1557 FSAEPASWYT
-1567 ASDLEAAGKSS
+1567 ASDLEANGNST

-1584 SKLDGFDIPY
+1584 SKLDGFDVPY

-1612 IDKTDFKKVELP
+1612 INKTDFKKVELP

-1706 NYGNTMMQGMNFEV
+1706 NYGNTMMLGMNFEV

-1727 FKFQYNV
+1727 FKFQYHV

-1765 TDGNA
+1765 TDGNTI
-1770 VEFSPYK
+1770 EFTPYK

-1827 GEAQAE
+1827 GAAQAE

-1845 ENAMEPSYYEFHVV
+1845 EFAMYPSYYEFYVV
-1859 NKGTKAFA
+1859 NKGTKAFT
-1867 ITDVASEMFTVS
+1867 ITNVASEMFVAADP
-1879 ESDDP
+1879 DDP
-1884 DVEPSA
+1884 WA
-1890 PEGKLEVYAAQSNN
+1890 MPEASLEVYTSANN
-1904 GGDDGIDPGP
+1904 SGGDGGIDPGP

-1927 PYQSGMMAPI
+1927 PYQSGKMAPI
-1937 VVGEDTVKFRI
+1937 VVGTDTVKFRI
-1948 TPYNVYEVHK
+1948 TPYNVYEVHA
-1958 KDFPLVFTVEG
+1958 KDYPLVFTVEG
-1969 LNEETHTSTIKL
+1969 LENTEYNSTIKL

-2003 DYKGTSTVNLKNDG
+2003 DYKGTSTVNLMNDG
-2017 EYKLTYSLS
+2017 KYKLIYSLS

-2037 DDGSND
+2037 DDGSNV
-2043 PAPAYNVISY
+2043 PAPSYNVISY

-2088 QKFIYDLPEG
+2088 QKFFYDLPSG
-2098 YKGNALYYPVL
+2098 YEGNALYYPVL

-2123 AAALDENFYAA
+2123 ATALDENFYAA

-2179 IGHGKIHIVKEKPR
+2179 IGHGKIHIIKEKPR
-2193 EDGSYQGAARMLEF
+2193 DDGSYQGAARMLEF

-2219 YVVLKYPAGYKG
+2219 YVVLKYPAGYKS

-2273 GYFMTCIEKEKG
+2273 GFFMTCIEKEKG

-2292 NEKKDG
+2292 NEKKEG
-2298 EIASGKAIP
+2298 EIAPGEALP

-2312 NAKSAYFAK
+2312 NAKSAYFSK

-2336 KLYNYHIYLNKNA
+2336 KLYNYHIYLDKNA
-2349 APIITA
+2349 APVITA

-2368 MVPVT
+2368 VVDVT

-2386 NDADGIA
+2386 EDADGIA
-2393 SVESYA
+2393 AVESYA
-2399 NEDGTQEGISE
+2399 NENGTQDGISE
-2410 SNGTYTVEAG
+2410 SNGTYTVEKG
-2420 GSLKLNVALVPDYGT
+2420 KSLKLNVALAPDYGT

-2449 GNVSSVVVN
+2449 GNVSSAVVN

-2486 YYFADFFEDADGD
+2486 YYFADFFEDVDGD
-2499 AMTFSAQIADPSLAA
+2499 VMTFSAQIADPSLAA

-2550 IALTVDAATGISNV
+2550 IALTVDAATGINNV

-2616 AGDKASIALGKV
+2616 AGDKASVALGKV